1 MKKLLLCASAFALM
15 LGSCSKDDTEVAPA
29 EVKGKLAFTASMT
42 LGEANETRTHLEN
55 RKYSWDKGDML
66 HASVIGGNL
75 TTIPFILSGEPKEDG
90 TADFAVVEEDL
101 NYLGEGP
108 YYLTYP
114 EDVKVGGSAEAPT
127 VTMSIPATQR
137 YRTNSFATTTAPAV
151 AVIDEYKGAATEV
164 TMQPVCSY
172 IVADVSGFGELK
184 SMKLEMKNGRTTY
197 ALNGSGTVSF
207 AKGATQYA
215 LESVT
220 PASSTVK
227 GVTIDFGAGVGTLSE
242 NDMELWFVVPANL
255 DLAGTTL
262 TFTPTFKKGNT
273 TEDGDAVAIT
283 VSENYKGPNG
293 TSKLARNAYAS
304 VSVAVTPKGS
314 VLVSNAAELVK
325 YLYAVSLTTTPG
337 TENAEYIEDGKFK
350 TAVIA
355 KDLNFSDFDATKF
368 YDNEDKLMSDALGAY
383 VQNNSMIES
392 IAEGANIEG
401 LGDGVTIKGLAVDGS
416 LIGANKVTL
425 TNLTIDGAKV
435 KSSSFLGYLPAFSG
449 VTIKNAQLTGEA
461 TVKAMFGGID
471 SSLLPSLSS
480 DKVNIDFSTG
490 NIEYLTPTLTLKGD
504 VDAADYANYF
514 GDVLR
519 VKTIAASDAT
529 SSPVI
534 YGLVVGTPVENVL
547 AALEVDKEG
556 ALVNPISVLSGEGAE
571 AISYWTGAAVEADDD
586 DYLTAEELAGAVSN
600 MNSNDAKTVV
610 LKNNIDLR
618 GGNGEGLVWTVG
630 GGAVNVSAA
639 LDKDQKPLPVT
650 VSNAYI
656 AGETELIPSVNI
668 ATYSLFGNVVN
679 AKDITVK
686 DVTIEVAKSKL
697 AGASAIVGGLGYQGS
712 ANNVTV
718 EGLSIS
724 IDKDVV
730 MAKDFSEVAGL
741 ISAPTATFDHENNS
755 ENNTVSDLAINTN
768 GNESVGATGALFAV
782 APEKFNGNEVAFAD
796 GAAAMPMIGQWT
808 VTGNHTVEGKNA
820 ITGCVNL
827 KSNIIGNLI
836 LAAEGSGQ
844 MIYIKFVDC
853 KAVDDKGYFVGKFY
867 KAAGAYDT
875 AVVIND
881 ADPKAV
887 TEEFGK

>member
-55 RKYSWDKGDML
+55 GKYMWDKGDML
-66 HASVIGGNL
+66 HASVVGSTL
-75 TTIPFILSGEPKEDG
+75 TTIPFIVSGEPNADG
-90 TADFAVVEEDL
+90 TANFAVVEEDL

-114 EDVKVGGSAEAPT
+114 EDVKVGGSAEAPE

-151 AVIDEYKGAATEV
+151 AVIDKYEGAATKV
-164 TMQPVCSY
+164 AMQPVSSF
-172 IVADVSGFGELK
+172 IVANVSGFGELK

-227 GVTIDFGAGVGTLSE
+227 GVTIDFGAGAGNLTDGALQ
-242 NDMELWFVVPANL
+242 LWFVVPANL

-283 VSENYKGPNG
+283 VSDNYKGPNG
-293 TSKLARNAYAS
+293 TSNLARNAFAA
-304 VSVAVTPKGS
+304 VNVAVSPKGS
-314 VLVSNAAELVK
+314 VLVSNEAELVK
-325 YLYAVSLTTTPG
+325 YLYAVGLTTSALDDV
-337 TENAEYIEDGKFK
+337 NAEYIDEDNNFK

-355 KDLNFSDFDATKF
+355 KDLDFTTFDATKF

-534 YGLVVGTPVENVL
+534 YGLVAGTPVENVL

-618 GGNGEGLVWTVG
+618 GDNGEGLVWTVG
-630 GGAVNVSAA
+630 GGAVKVSAA
-639 LDKDQKPLPVT
+639 KDKDQKPLPVT

-656 AGETELIPSVNI
+656 AGETELIPDVNI

-679 AKDITVK
+679 AMDITVK
-686 DVTIEVAKSKL
+686 DVTIKVAKL
-697 AGASAIVGGLGYQGS
+697 DEGASAIVGGLGYQGS

-741 ISAPTATFDHENNS
+741 ISAPKAAS
-755 ENNTVSDLAINTN
+755 ENNTVSGLALNTN

-875 AVVIND
+875 AVVINE

>member
-55 RKYSWDKGDML
+55 GKYMWDKGDML
-66 HASVIGGNL
+66 HASVVGSTL
-75 TTIPFILSGEPKEDG
+75 TTIPFIVSGEPNADG
-90 TADFAVVEEDL
+90 TANFAVVEEDL

-114 EDVKVGGSAEAPT
+114 EDVKVGGTAEAPEVT
-127 VTMSIPATQR
+127 VTIPATQR

-151 AVIDEYKGAATEV
+151 AVIDKYEGATTKVA
-164 TMQPVCSY
+164 MQPVSSF
-172 IVADVSGFGELK
+172 IVANVSGFGELK
-184 SMKLEMKNGRTTY
+184 SMKLEMKNGKTTY

-207 AKGATQYA
+207 AKGTTQYA

-220 PASSTVK
+220 PASSAVK
-227 GVTIDFGAGVGTLSE
+227 GVTIDFGAGAGNLTDGALQ
-242 NDMELWFVVPANL
+242 LWFVVPANL

-283 VSENYKGPNG
+283 VSDNYKGPNG
-293 TSKLARNAYAS
+293 TSNLARNAFAA
-304 VSVAVTPKGS
+304 VNVAVSPKGS
-314 VLVSNAAELVK
+314 VLVSNEAELVK
-325 YLYAVSLTTTPG
+325 YLYAVGLTTSALDDV
-337 TENAEYIEDGKFK
+337 NAEYIDEDNNFK

-355 KDLNFSDFDATKF
+355 KDLDFTTFDATKF

-471 SSLLPSLSS
+471 SSLLPSLNS
-480 DKVNIDFSTG
+480 DKVNIEFSTG
-490 NIEYLTPTLTLKGD
+490 DNAVEYLTPKLTLKGD

-534 YGLVVGTPVENVL
+534 YGLVAGKPVENVL
-547 AALEVDKEG
+547 AALEVNEKG

-600 MNSNDAKTVV
+600 MNSNNAKTVV

-618 GGNGEGLVWTVG
+618 GDNGEGLVWTVG
-630 GGAVNVSAA
+630 GGAVEVSAA
-639 LDKDQKPLPVT
+639 KDKDQKPLPVT

-656 AGETELIPSVNI
+656 AGETELIPDVNI
-668 ATYSLFGNVVN
+668 ATYSLFGNVVI

-686 DVTIEVAKSKL
+686 DVTIEVAKL
-697 AGASAIVGGLGYQGS
+697 AEGASAIVGGLGYQGS

-741 ISAPTATFDHENNS
+741 ISAPKAAS
-755 ENNTVSDLAINTN
+755 ENNTVSGLALNTN

-808 VTGNHTVEGKNA
+808 VTDDHKGDNA
-820 ITGCVNL
+820 ITGLVNEKGSL
-827 KSNIIGNLI
+827 IGNLI
-836 LAAEGSGQ
+836 LSASASGQ
-844 MIYIKFVDC
+844 TIILEFDETC
-853 KAVDDKGYFVGKFY
+853 KAYNGYYIGAFFKATDDGKTN
-867 KAAGAYDT
+867 AVIVNNGT
-875 AVVIND
+875 AIVVN
-881 ADPKAV
+881 KV
-887 TEEFGK
+887 FGK

>member
-55 RKYSWDKGDML
+55 GKYMWDKGDML
-66 HASVIGGNL
+66 HASVVGSTL
-75 TTIPFILSGEPKEDG
+75 TTIPFIVSGEPNADG
-90 TADFAVVEEDL
+90 TANFAVVEEDL

-114 EDVKVGGSAEAPT
+114 EDVKVGGSAEAPE

-151 AVIDEYKGAATEV
+151 AVIDKYEGAATKV
-164 TMQPVCSY
+164 AMQPVSSF
-172 IVADVSGFGELK
+172 IVANVSGFGELK

-227 GVTIDFGAGVGTLSE
+227 GVTIDFGAGAGNLTDGALQ
-242 NDMELWFVVPANL
+242 LWFVVPANL

-283 VSENYKGPNG
+283 VSDNYKGPNG
-293 TSKLARNAYAS
+293 TSNLARNAFAA
-304 VSVAVTPKGS
+304 VNVAVSPKGS
-314 VLVSNAAELVK
+314 VLVSNEAELVK
-325 YLYAVSLTTTPG
+325 YLYAVGLTTSALDDV
-337 TENAEYIEDGKFK
+337 NAEYIDEDNNFK

-355 KDLNFSDFDATKF
+355 KDLDFTTFDATKF

-534 YGLVVGTPVENVL
+534 YGLVAGTPVENVL

-586 DYLTAEELAGAVSN
+586 DYLTAEELASAVSN
-600 MNSNDAKTVV
+600 MDSNNAKTVV

-618 GGNGEGLVWTVG
+618 GDNGEGLVWTVG

-639 LDKDQKPLPVT
+639 LDKDKKPLPVT

-656 AGETELIPSVNI
+656 AGKTELIPSVNI
-668 ATYSLFGNVVN
+668 ATYSLFGNVVK

-686 DVTIEVAKSKL
+686 DVTIKVAKL
-697 AGASAIVGGLGYQGS
+697 AEGASAIVGGLGYQGS

-730 MAKDFSEVAGL
+730 MVKDFSEVAGL
-741 ISAPTATFDHENNS
+741 ISAPKAAS
-755 ENNTVSDLAINTN
+755 ENNTVSGLALNTN

-808 VTGNHTVEGKNA
+808 VTDDHKGDNA
-820 ITGCVNL
+820 ITGLVNEKGNL
-827 KSNIIGNLI
+827 IGNLI
-836 LAAEGSGQ
+836 LSASASGQ
-844 MIYIKFVDC
+844 TIILEFDETC
-853 KAVDDKGYFVGKFY
+853 KAYNGYYIGAFFKATDDGKTNTVIVNKG
-867 KAAGAYDT
+867 T
-875 AVVIND
+875 PIVVNN
-881 ADPKAV
+881 V
-887 TEEFGK
+887 FGK

>member
-29 EVKGKLAFTASMT
+29 EVKGKVAFTASMT

-55 RKYSWDKGDML
+55 GKYMWDKGDML

-127 VTMSIPATQR
+127 VAMSIPATQR

-164 TMQPVCSY
+164 TMQPVSSF
-172 IVADVSGFGELK
+172 IVANVSGFGELK

-227 GVTIDFGAGVGTLSE
+227 GVTIDFGAGAGNLTDGALQ
-242 NDMELWFVVPANL
+242 LWFVVPANL

-283 VSENYKGPNG
+283 VSDNYKGPNG
-293 TSKLARNAYAS
+293 TSNLARNAFAAAN
-304 VSVAVTPKGS
+304 VAVSPKGS
-314 VLVSNAAELVK
+314 VLVSNEAELVK
-325 YLYAVSLTTTPG
+325 YLYAVGLTTSALDDV
-337 TENAEYIEDGKFK
+337 NAEYIDEDKNFK

-355 KDLNFSDFDATKF
+355 KDLDFTTFDATKF

-519 VKTIAASDAT
+519 VKTIAAADAT
-529 SSPVI
+529 SCPVI
-534 YGLVVGTPVENVL
+534 YGLEVDKPVENVL
-547 AALEVDKEG
+547 AALEVDKQG
-556 ALVNPISVLSGEGAE
+556 ALVNPISVLSGEGAK
-571 AISYWTGAAVEADDD
+571 AISYWTGASAESDGD
-586 DYLTAEELAGAVSN
+586 DYLTAEELAYAVNNGVSV
-600 MNSNDAKTVV
+600 T
-610 LKNNIDLR
+610 LKNNIDLQ
-618 GGNGEGLVWTVG
+618 GEQGKSWTVG
-630 GGAVNVSAA
+630 GTSISIDVAQDPKTEKYLDVTISNAMVDKAVLSSGVATFSLFGN
-639 LDKDQKPLPVT
+639 QVT
-650 VSNAYI
+650 VSNVKINGVKIQASVVEGA
-656 AGETELIPSVNI
+656 AGTL
-668 ATYSLFGNVVN
+668 
-679 AKDITVK
+679 
-686 DVTIEVAKSKL
+686 
-697 AGASAIVGGLGYQGS
+697 VGGLGYKGS
-712 ANNVTV
+712 ANNVEVNDLT
-718 EGLSIS
+718 
-724 IDKDVV
+724 IDVAKDVV
-730 MAKDFSEVAGL
+730 MRTQTPEIGGL
-741 ISAPTATFDHENNS
+741 ISAPTAAS
-755 ENNTVSDLAINTN
+755 ENNTVSGLALNTN

-808 VTGNHTVEGKNA
+808 VTDDHKGDNA
-820 ITGCVNL
+820 ITGLVNEEGNL
-827 KSNIIGNLI
+827 IGNLI
-836 LAAEGSGQ
+836 LSASASGQ
-844 MIYIKFVDC
+844 TIILEFDETC
-853 KAVDDKGYFVGKFY
+853 KAYNGYYIGAFFKATDDGKTNTVIVNKG
-867 KAAGAYDT
+867 T
-875 AVVIND
+875 PIVVNN
-881 ADPKAV
+881 V
-887 TEEFGK
+887 FGK

>member
-1 MKKLLLCASAFALM
+1 M

-55 RKYSWDKGDML
+55 GKYMWDKGDML
-66 HASVIGGNL
+66 HASVVGSTL
-75 TTIPFILSGEPKEDG
+75 TTIPFIVSGEPNADG
-90 TADFAVVEEDL
+90 TANFAVVEEDL

-114 EDVKVGGSAEAPT
+114 EDVKVGGTAEAPEVT
-127 VTMSIPATQR
+127 VTIPATQR

-151 AVIDEYKGAATEV
+151 AVIDKYEGAATKV
-164 TMQPVCSY
+164 AMQPVSSF
-172 IVADVSGFGELK
+172 IVANVSGFGELK
-184 SMKLEMKNGRTTY
+184 SMKLEMKNGKTTY

-220 PASSTVK
+220 PASSAVK
-227 GVTIDFGAGVGTLSE
+227 GVTIDFGAGAGNLTDGALQ
-242 NDMELWFVVPANL
+242 LWFVVPANL

-283 VSENYKGPNG
+283 VSDNYKGPNG
-293 TSKLARNAYAS
+293 TSNLARNAFAA
-304 VSVAVTPKGS
+304 VNVAVSPKGS
-314 VLVSNAAELVK
+314 VLVSNEAELVK
-325 YLYAVSLTTTPG
+325 YLYAVGLTTSALDDV
-337 TENAEYIEDGKFK
+337 NAEYIDEDNNFK

-355 KDLNFSDFDATKF
+355 KDLDFTTFDATKF

-401 LGDGVTIKGLAVDGS
+401 LGDGVTITGLAVDGS

-490 NIEYLTPTLTLKGD
+490 DVEYLTPKLTLKGD

-519 VKTIAASDAT
+519 VKTIAAADAT
-529 SSPVI
+529 SCPVI
-534 YGLVVGTPVENVL
+534 YGLEVGKGLEVSKPVENVL

-571 AISYWTGAAVEADDD
+571 AISYWTGASAESDGD
-586 DYLTAEELAGAVSN
+586 DYLTAEELAYAVNNGVSV
-600 MNSNDAKTVV
+600 T
-610 LKNNIDLR
+610 LKNNIDLQ
-618 GGNGEGLVWTVG
+618 GEQGKSWTVG
-630 GGAVNVSAA
+630 GTSISIDVAQDPKTEKYLDVTISNAMVDKAVLSSGVATFSLFGN
-639 LDKDQKPLPVT
+639 QVT
-650 VSNAYI
+650 VSNVKIDGVKIQASVVEGA
-656 AGETELIPSVNI
+656 AGTL
-668 ATYSLFGNVVN
+668 
-679 AKDITVK
+679 
-686 DVTIEVAKSKL
+686 
-697 AGASAIVGGLGYQGS
+697 VGGLGYKGS
-712 ANNVTV
+712 ANNVEVNDLT
-718 EGLSIS
+718 
-724 IDKDVV
+724 IDVAKDVV
-730 MAKDFSEVAGL
+730 MRTQTPEIGGL
-741 ISAPTATFDHENNS
+741 ISAPTAAS
-755 ENNTVSDLAINTN
+755 ENNTVTKLSINTN
-768 GNESVGATGALFAV
+768 GNESVGATGGLFAI
-782 APEKFNGNEVAFAD
+782 APAAFNGNTVDYAD
-796 GAAAMPMIGQWT
+796 GATVIPMIGQWS
-808 VTGNHTVEGKNA
+808 VTDDHKGDNA
-820 ITGCVNL
+820 ITGLVNEEGNL
-827 KSNIIGNLI
+827 IGNLI
-836 LAAEGSGQ
+836 LSASASGQ
-844 MIYIKFVDC
+844 TIILEFDETC
-853 KAVDDKGYFVGKFY
+853 KAYNGYYIGAFFKATDDGKTNTVIVNN
-867 KAAGAYDT
+867 GT
-875 AVVIND
+875 PIVVN
-881 ADPKAV
+881 KV
-887 TEEFGK
+887 FGK

>member
-1 MKKLLLCASAFALM
+1 M

-55 RKYSWDKGDML
+55 GKYMWDKGDML

-90 TADFAVVEEDL
+90 TADFAVVKEDL

-127 VTMSIPATQR
+127 VAMSIPATQR

-151 AVIDEYKGAATEV
+151 AVIDKYKGAATEV

-172 IVADVSGFGELK
+172 IVAKVSGFGELK
-184 SMKLEMKNGRTTY
+184 SMKLEMNNGITTY

-220 PASSTVK
+220 PASSEVQ
-227 GVTIDFGAGVGTLSE
+227 GVTIDFGAGAGNLTDGAL
-242 NDMELWFVVPANL
+242 ELWFVVPANL

-262 TFTPTFKKGNT
+262 TFTPTFKKGDA
-273 TEDGDAVAIT
+273 TEDGAPVAIT

-293 TSKLARNAYAS
+293 TSKLARNAFAR

-337 TENAEYIEDGKFK
+337 TDNAEYIEDGKFK

-355 KDLNFSDFDATKF
+355 KDLNFSDFDATEF
-368 YDNEDKLMSDALGAY
+368 YDKEDKLMSDALGAY

-529 SSPVI
+529 SCPVI
-534 YGLVVGTPVENVL
+534 YGLVAGTPVENVL

-571 AISYWTGAAVEADDD
+571 AISYWTGASAEADGD
-586 DYLTAEELAGAVSN
+586 DYLTAEELAYAVNNGVSV
-600 MNSNDAKTVV
+600 T
-610 LKNNIDLR
+610 LKNNIDLQ
-618 GGNGEGLVWTVG
+618 GEQGKSWTVG
-630 GGAVNVSAA
+630 GTSISIDVAQDPKTEKYLDVTISNAMVDKAVLSSGVATFSLFGN
-639 LDKDQKPLPVT
+639 QVT
-650 VSNAYI
+650 VSNVKIDGVKIQASVVEGA
-656 AGETELIPSVNI
+656 AGTL
-668 ATYSLFGNVVN
+668 
-679 AKDITVK
+679 
-686 DVTIEVAKSKL
+686 
-697 AGASAIVGGLGYQGS
+697 VGGLGYKGS
-712 ANNVTV
+712 ANNVEVNDLT
-718 EGLSIS
+718 
-724 IDKDVV
+724 IDVAKDVV
-730 MAKDFSEVAGL
+730 MRTQTPEIGGL
-741 ISAPTATFDHENNS
+741 ISAPTAAS
-755 ENNTVSDLAINTN
+755 ENNTVTKLSINTN
-768 GNESVGATGALFAV
+768 GNESVGATGGLFAI
-782 APEKFNGNEVAFAD
+782 APAAFNGNTVDYAD
-796 GAAAMPMIGQWT
+796 GATVIPMIGQWT
-808 VTGNHTVEGKNA
+808 VTDDHKGDNA
-820 ITGCVNL
+820 ITGLVNEEGNL
-827 KSNIIGNLI
+827 IGNLI
-836 LAAEGSGQ
+836 LSASASGQ
-844 MIYIKFVDC
+844 TIILEFDETC
-853 KAVDDKGYFVGKFY
+853 KAYNGYYIGAFFKATNDGKTNTVIVNN
-867 KAAGAYDT
+867 GT
-875 AVVIND
+875 PIVVN
-881 ADPKAV
+881 KV
-887 TEEFGK
+887 FGK

>member
-29 EVKGKLAFTASMT
+29 EVKGKVAFTASMT

-55 RKYSWDKGDML
+55 GKYMWDKGDML

-127 VTMSIPATQR
+127 VAMSIPATQR

-172 IVADVSGFGELK
+172 IVAKVSGFGELK
-184 SMKLEMKNGRTTY
+184 SMKLEMKNGKTTY

-220 PASSTVK
+220 PASSAVK
-227 GVTIDFGAGVGTLSE
+227 GVTIDFGAGAGNLTDGALQ
-242 NDMELWFVVPANL
+242 LWFVVPANL

-283 VSENYKGPNG
+283 VSDNYKGPNG
-293 TSKLARNAYAS
+293 TSNLARNAFAA
-304 VSVAVTPKGS
+304 VNVAVSPKGS
-314 VLVSNAAELVK
+314 VLVSNEAELVK
-325 YLYAVSLTTTPG
+325 YLYAVGLTTSALDDV
-337 TENAEYIEDGKFK
+337 NAEYIDEDNNFK

-355 KDLNFSDFDATKF
+355 KDLDFTTFDATKF

-519 VKTIAASDAT
+519 VKTIAAADAT
-529 SSPVI
+529 SCPVI
-534 YGLVVGTPVENVL
+534 YGLEVGKPVENVL
-547 AALEVDKEG
+547 AALEVDTEG

-571 AISYWTGAAVEADDD
+571 AISYWTGASAESDGD
-586 DYLTAEELAGAVSN
+586 DYLTAEELAYAVNNGVSV
-600 MNSNDAKTVV
+600 T
-610 LKNNIDLR
+610 LKNNIDLQ
-618 GGNGEGLVWTVG
+618 GEQGKSWTVG
-630 GGAVNVSAA
+630 GTSISIDVAQDPKTEKYLDVTISNAMVDKAVLSSGVATFSLFGN
-639 LDKDQKPLPVT
+639 QVT
-650 VSNAYI
+650 VSNVKIDGVKIQASVVEGA
-656 AGETELIPSVNI
+656 AGTL
-668 ATYSLFGNVVN
+668 
-679 AKDITVK
+679 
-686 DVTIEVAKSKL
+686 
-697 AGASAIVGGLGYQGS
+697 VGGLGYKGS
-712 ANNVTV
+712 ANNVEVNDLT
-718 EGLSIS
+718 
-724 IDKDVV
+724 IDVAKDVV
-730 MAKDFSEVAGL
+730 MRTQTPEIGGL
-741 ISAPTATFDHENNS
+741 ISAPTAAS
-755 ENNTVSDLAINTN
+755 ENNTVTKLSINTN

-808 VTGNHTVEGKNA
+808 VTDDHKGDNA
-820 ITGCVNL
+820 ITGLVNEEGNL
-827 KSNIIGNLI
+827 IGNLI
-836 LAAEGSGQ
+836 LSASASGQ
-844 MIYIKFVDC
+844 TIILEFDETC
-853 KAVDDKGYFVGKFY
+853 KAYNGYYIGAFFKATDDGKTNTVIVNKG
-867 KAAGAYDT
+867 T
-875 AVVIND
+875 PIVVNN
-881 ADPKAV
+881 V
-887 TEEFGK
+887 FGK

>member
-1 MKKLLLCASAFALM
+1 M

-29 EVKGKLAFTASMT
+29 EVKGKVAFTASMT

-55 RKYSWDKGDML
+55 GKYMWDKGDML

-75 TTIPFILSGEPKEDG
+75 TTIPFVLSGEPKEDG

-127 VTMSIPATQR
+127 VAMSIPATQR

-172 IVADVSGFGELK
+172 IVAKVSGFGELK
-184 SMKLEMKNGRTTY
+184 SMKLEMKNGKTTY

-220 PASSTVK
+220 PASSAVK
-227 GVTIDFGAGVGTLSE
+227 GVTIDFGAGAGNLTDGALQ
-242 NDMELWFVVPANL
+242 LWFVVPANL

-283 VSENYKGPNG
+283 VSDNYKGPNG
-293 TSKLARNAYAS
+293 TSKLARNAFAA
-304 VSVAVTPKGS
+304 VNVAVSPKGS

-325 YLYAVSLTTTPG
+325 YLYAVGLTTSALDDV
-337 TENAEYIEDGKFK
+337 NAEYIDEDNNFK

-355 KDLNFSDFDATKF
+355 KDLDFTTFDATKF

-425 TNLTIDGAKV
+425 TSLTIDGAKV

-490 NIEYLTPTLTLKGD
+490 NVEYLTPKLTLKGD

-519 VKTIAASDAT
+519 VKTIAAADAI
-529 SSPVI
+529 SCPVI
-534 YGLVVGTPVENVL
+534 YGLVAGMPVKNVL
-547 AALEVDKEG
+547 AALEVDKKG

-571 AISYWTGAAVEADDD
+571 AISYWTGASAESDGD
-586 DYLTAEELAGAVSN
+586 DYLTAEELAYAVNNGVSV
-600 MNSNDAKTVV
+600 T
-610 LKNNIDLR
+610 LKNNIDLQ
-618 GGNGEGLVWTVG
+618 GEQGKSWTVG
-630 GGAVNVSAA
+630 GTSISIDVAQDPKTEKYLDVTISNAMVDKAVLSSGVATFSLFGN
-639 LDKDQKPLPVT
+639 QVT
-650 VSNAYI
+650 VSNVKINGVKIQASVVEGA
-656 AGETELIPSVNI
+656 AGTL
-668 ATYSLFGNVVN
+668 
-679 AKDITVK
+679 
-686 DVTIEVAKSKL
+686 
-697 AGASAIVGGLGYQGS
+697 VGGLGYKGS
-712 ANNVTV
+712 ANNVEVNDLT
-718 EGLSIS
+718 
-724 IDKDVV
+724 IDVAKDVV
-730 MAKDFSEVAGL
+730 MRTQTPEIGGL
-741 ISAPTATFDHENNS
+741 ISAPTAAS
-755 ENNTVSDLAINTN
+755 ENNTVSGLALNTN

-808 VTGNHTVEGKNA
+808 VTDDHKGDNA
-820 ITGCVNL
+820 ITGLVNEEGNL
-827 KSNIIGNLI
+827 IGNLI
-836 LAAEGSGQ
+836 LSASASGQ
-844 MIYIKFVDC
+844 TIILEFDETC
-853 KAVDDKGYFVGKFY
+853 KAYNGYYIGAFFKATDDGK
-867 KAAGAYDT
+867 ANTVIVNNGT
-875 AVVIND
+875 PIVVN
-881 ADPKAV
+881 KV
-887 TEEFGK
+887 FGK

>member
-1 MKKLLLCASAFALM
+1 M

-29 EVKGKLAFTASMT
+29 EVKGKVAFTASMT

-55 RKYSWDKGDML
+55 GKYMWDKGDML

-114 EDVKVGGSAEAPT
+114 EDVKVGGSAEAPE

-151 AVIDEYKGAATEV
+151 AVIDKYKGAATEV

-172 IVADVSGFGELK
+172 IVAKVSGFGELK

-220 PASSTVK
+220 PASSAVK
-227 GVTIDFGAGVGTLSE
+227 GVTIDFGAGAGNLTDGALQ
-242 NDMELWFVVPANL
+242 LWFVVPANL

-283 VSENYKGPNG
+283 VSDNYKGPNG
-293 TSKLARNAYAS
+293 TSNLARNAFAA
-304 VSVAVTPKGS
+304 VNVAVTPKGS

-337 TENAEYIEDGKFK
+337 TDNAEYIEDGKFK

-355 KDLNFSDFDATKF
+355 KDLNFSDFDATEF

-383 VQNNSMIES
+383 LQNNSMIES

-416 LIGANKVTL
+416 LIGRNNVTL

-490 NIEYLTPTLTLKGD
+490 NIEYLTPKLTLKGD

-534 YGLVVGTPVENVL
+534 YGLVAGKPVENVL
-547 AALEVDKEG
+547 AALEVNEKG

-571 AISYWTGAAVEADDD
+571 AISYWTGASAESDGD
-586 DYLTAEELAGAVSN
+586 DYLTAEELAYAVNNGGSV
-600 MNSNDAKTVV
+600 T
-610 LKNNIDLR
+610 LKNNIDLQ
-618 GGNGEGLVWTVG
+618 GKQGKSWTVG
-630 GGAVNVSAA
+630 GTSISIDVAQDPKTEKYLDVTISNAMVNKAVLSSGVATFSLFGNH
-639 LDKDQKPLPVT
+639 VT
-650 VSNAYI
+650 VSN
-656 AGETELIPSVNI
+656 V
-668 ATYSLFGNVVN
+668 
-679 AKDITVK
+679 KVK
-686 DVTIEVAKSKL
+686 DVAIKASVVEGA
-697 AGASAIVGGLGYQGS
+697 AGTLVGGLGYKGS
-712 ANNVTV
+712 ANNVEV
-718 EGLSIS
+718 ENLT
-724 IDKDVV
+724 IDVAKDVV
-730 MAKDFSEVAGL
+730 MRALTPEIGGL
-741 ISAPTATFDHENNS
+741 ISAPTAAS
-755 ENNTVSDLAINTN
+755 ENNTVTKLSINTN

-808 VTGNHTVEGKNA
+808 VTDDHKGDNA
-820 ITGCVNL
+820 ITGLVNEKGSL
-827 KSNIIGNLI
+827 IGNLI
-836 LAAEGSGQ
+836 LSASASGQ
-844 MIYIKFVDC
+844 TIILEFDETC
-853 KAVDDKGYFVGKFY
+853 KAYTGYYIGAFFKATDDGKTN
-867 KAAGAYDT
+867 AVIVNNGT
-875 AVVIND
+875 AIVVN
-881 ADPKAV
+881 KV
-887 TEEFGK
+887 FGK

>member
-1 MKKLLLCASAFALM
+1 M

-29 EVKGKLAFTASMT
+29 EVKGKVAFTASMT

-55 RKYSWDKGDML
+55 GKYMWDKGDML

-127 VTMSIPATQR
+127 VAMSIPATQR

-172 IVADVSGFGELK
+172 IVAKVSGFGELK
-184 SMKLEMKNGRTTY
+184 SMKLEMKNGKTTY

-220 PASSTVK
+220 PASSAVK
-227 GVTIDFGAGVGTLSE
+227 GVTIDFGAGAGNLTDGALQ
-242 NDMELWFVVPANL
+242 LWFVVPANL

-283 VSENYKGPNG
+283 VSDNYKGPNG
-293 TSKLARNAYAS
+293 TSKLARNAFAA
-304 VSVAVTPKGS
+304 VNVAVSPKGS

-325 YLYAVSLTTTPG
+325 YLYAVGLTTSALDDV
-337 TENAEYIEDGKFK
+337 NAEYIDEDNNFK

-355 KDLNFSDFDATKF
+355 KDLNFSDFDATEF

-383 VQNNSMIES
+383 IQNNSMIES

-490 NIEYLTPTLTLKGD
+490 NVEYLTPKLTLKGD

-534 YGLVVGTPVENVL
+534 YGLVAGTPVKNVL
-547 AALEVDKEG
+547 AALEVDKKG

-571 AISYWTGAAVEADDD
+571 AISYWTGASAESDGD
-586 DYLTAEELAGAVSN
+586 DYLTAEELAYAVNNGVSV
-600 MNSNDAKTVV
+600 T
-610 LKNNIDLR
+610 LKNNIDLQ
-618 GGNGEGLVWTVG
+618 GKQGKSWTVG
-630 GGAVNVSAA
+630 GTSISIDVAQDPKTEKYLDVTISNAMVDKAVLSSGVATFSLFGN
-639 LDKDQKPLPVT
+639 QVT
-650 VSNAYI
+650 VSNVKIDGVKIQASVVEGA
-656 AGETELIPSVNI
+656 AGTL
-668 ATYSLFGNVVN
+668 
-679 AKDITVK
+679 
-686 DVTIEVAKSKL
+686 
-697 AGASAIVGGLGYQGS
+697 VGGLGYKGS
-712 ANNVTV
+712 ANNVEVNDLT
-718 EGLSIS
+718 
-724 IDKDVV
+724 IDVAKDVV
-730 MAKDFSEVAGL
+730 MRTQTPEIGGL
-741 ISAPTATFDHENNS
+741 ISAPTAAS
-755 ENNTVSDLAINTN
+755 ENNTVSGLALNTN

-808 VTGNHTVEGKNA
+808 VTDDHKGDNA
-820 ITGCVNL
+820 ITGLVNEEGNL
-827 KSNIIGNLI
+827 IGNLI
-836 LAAEGSGQ
+836 LSASASGQ
-844 MIYIKFVDC
+844 TIILEFDETC
-853 KAVDDKGYFVGKFY
+853 KAYNGYYIGAFFKATDDGKTNTVIVNKG
-867 KAAGAYDT
+867 T
-875 AVVIND
+875 PIVVNN
-881 ADPKAV
+881 V
-887 TEEFGK
+887 FGK

>member
-1 MKKLLLCASAFALM
+1 M

-55 RKYSWDKGDML
+55 GKYMWDKGDML
-66 HASVIGGNL
+66 HASVVGSTL
-75 TTIPFILSGEPKEDG
+75 TTIPFIVSGEPNADG
-90 TADFAVVEEDL
+90 TANFAVVEEDL

-114 EDVKVGGSAEAPT
+114 EDVKVGGSAEAPE

-151 AVIDEYKGAATEV
+151 AVIDKYEGAATKV
-164 TMQPVCSY
+164 AMQPVSSF
-172 IVADVSGFGELK
+172 IVANVSGFGELK

-220 PASSTVK
+220 PASSAVK
-227 GVTIDFGAGVGTLSE
+227 GVTIDFGAGAGNLTDGALQ
-242 NDMELWFVVPANL
+242 LWFVVPANL

-283 VSENYKGPNG
+283 VSDNYKGPNG
-293 TSKLARNAYAS
+293 TSNLARNAFAA
-304 VSVAVTPKGS
+304 VNVAVSPKGS
-314 VLVSNAAELVK
+314 VLVSNEAELVK
-325 YLYAVSLTTTPG
+325 YLYAVGLTTSALDDV
-337 TENAEYIEDGKFK
+337 NAEYIDEDNNFK

-355 KDLNFSDFDATKF
+355 KDLDFTTFDATKF

-534 YGLVVGTPVENVL
+534 YGLVAGTPVENVL

-571 AISYWTGAAVEADDD
+571 AISYWTGASAESDGD
-586 DYLTAEELAGAVSN
+586 DYLTAEELAYAVNNGVSV
-600 MNSNDAKTVV
+600 T
-610 LKNNIDLR
+610 LKNNIDLQ
-618 GGNGEGLVWTVG
+618 GEQGKSWTVG
-630 GGAVNVSAA
+630 GTSISIDVAQDPKTEKYLDVTISNAMVDKAVLSSGVATFSLFGN
-639 LDKDQKPLPVT
+639 QVT
-650 VSNAYI
+650 VSNVKIDGVKIQASVVEGA
-656 AGETELIPSVNI
+656 AGTL
-668 ATYSLFGNVVN
+668 
-679 AKDITVK
+679 
-686 DVTIEVAKSKL
+686 
-697 AGASAIVGGLGYQGS
+697 VGGLGYKGS
-712 ANNVTV
+712 ANNVEVNDLT
-718 EGLSIS
+718 
-724 IDKDVV
+724 IDVAKDVV
-730 MAKDFSEVAGL
+730 MRTQTPEIGGL
-741 ISAPTATFDHENNS
+741 ISAPTAAS
-755 ENNTVSDLAINTN
+755 ENNTVTKLSINTN
-768 GNESVGATGALFAV
+768 GNESVGATGGLFAI
-782 APEKFNGNEVAFAD
+782 APAAFNGNTVDYAD
-796 GAAAMPMIGQWT
+796 GATVIPMIDQWT
-808 VTGNHTVEGKNA
+808 VTDDHKGDNA
-820 ITGCVNL
+820 ITGLVNEEGNL
-827 KSNIIGNLI
+827 IGNLI
-836 LAAEGSGQ
+836 LSASASGQ
-844 MIYIKFVDC
+844 TIILEFDETC
-853 KAVDDKGYFVGKFY
+853 KAYNGYYIGAFFKATDDGKTNTVIVNN
-867 KAAGAYDT
+867 GT
-875 AVVIND
+875 PIVVN
-881 ADPKAV
+881 KV
-887 TEEFGK
+887 FGK

>member
-1 MKKLLLCASAFALM
+1 M

-29 EVKGKLAFTASMT
+29 EVKGKVAFTASMT

-55 RKYSWDKGDML
+55 GKYMWDKGDML
-66 HASVIGGNL
+66 HASVVGSTL
-75 TTIPFILSGEPKEDG
+75 TTIPFIVSGEPNADG
-90 TADFAVVEEDL
+90 TANFAVVEEDL

-114 EDVKVGGSAEAPT
+114 EDVKVGGSAEAPE

-151 AVIDEYKGAATEV
+151 AVIDKYEGAATKV
-164 TMQPVCSY
+164 AMQPVSSF
-172 IVADVSGFGELK
+172 IVANVSGFGELK

-227 GVTIDFGAGVGTLSE
+227 GVTIDFGAGAGNLTDGALQ
-242 NDMELWFVVPANL
+242 LWFVVPANL

-283 VSENYKGPNG
+283 VSDNYKGPNG
-293 TSKLARNAYAS
+293 TSNLARNAFAA
-304 VSVAVTPKGS
+304 VNVAVSPKGS
-314 VLVSNAAELVK
+314 VLVSNEAELVK
-325 YLYAVSLTTTPG
+325 YLYAVGLTTSALDDV
-337 TENAEYIEDGKFK
+337 NAEYIDEDNNFK

-355 KDLNFSDFDATKF
+355 KDLDFTTFDATKF

-534 YGLVVGTPVENVL
+534 YGLVAGTPVENVL

-600 MNSNDAKTVV
+600 MDSNNAKAVV

-618 GGNGEGLVWTVG
+618 GDNGEGLVWTVG
-630 GGAVNVSAA
+630 GGAVKVSAA
-639 LDKDQKPLPVT
+639 KDKDQKPLPVT

-656 AGETELIPSVNI
+656 AGETELIPDVNI

-679 AKDITVK
+679 AEDITVK
-686 DVTIEVAKSKL
+686 DVTIEVAKL
-697 AGASAIVGGLGYQGS
+697 AEGASAIVGGLGYQGS
-712 ANNVTV
+712 AKNVTV

-741 ISAPTATFDHENNS
+741 ISAPKAAS
-755 ENNTVSDLAINTN
+755 ENNTVSGLALNTN

-808 VTGNHTVEGKNA
+808 VTDDHKGDNA
-820 ITGCVNL
+820 ITGLVNEKGSL
-827 KSNIIGNLI
+827 IGNLI
-836 LAAEGSGQ
+836 LSASASGQ
-844 MIYIKFVDC
+844 TIILEFDETC
-853 KAVDDKGYFVGKFY
+853 KAYNGYYIGAFFKATDDGKTN
-867 KAAGAYDT
+867 AVIVNNGT
-875 AVVIND
+875 AIVVN
-881 ADPKAV
+881 KV
-887 TEEFGK
+887 FGK

>member
-1 MKKLLLCASAFALM
+1 M

-29 EVKGKLAFTASMT
+29 EVKGKVAFTASMT

-55 RKYSWDKGDML
+55 KKYMWDKGDML

-90 TADFAVVEEDL
+90 TADFAVVKEDL

-127 VTMSIPATQR
+127 VAMSIPATQR

-172 IVADVSGFGELK
+172 IQAKVSGFGELK
-184 SMKLEMKNGRTTY
+184 SMKLEMNNDGAY
-197 ALNGSGTVSF
+197 NLSGSGTVSF
-207 AKGATQYA
+207 AEGASQYA
-215 LESVT
+215 LESVSDGT
-220 PASSTVK
+220 S
-227 GVTIDFGAGVGTLSE
+227 VTIDFGAGVGTLSE

-262 TFTPTFKKGNT
+262 TFTPTFKKGDA
-273 TEDGDAVAIT
+273 TEDGDPVAIT

-293 TSKLARNAYAS
+293 TSKLARNAFAS

-337 TENAEYIEDGKFK
+337 TENAEYIEDGNFK

-355 KDLNFSDFDATKF
+355 KDLDFATFDATKF

-392 IAEGANIEG
+392 IAKGANIEG

-416 LIGANKVTL
+416 LIGANLVTL

-435 KSSSFLGYLPAFSG
+435 KSSSFLGFCPTFSG

-471 SSLLPSLSS
+471 SPLLPSLSS

-490 NIEYLTPTLTLKGD
+490 NVEYLTPKLTLKGD

-519 VKTIAASDAT
+519 VKTIAAADAT
-529 SSPVI
+529 SCPVI
-534 YGLVVGTPVENVL
+534 YGLEGGKPVENVL
-547 AALEVDKEG
+547 AALEVDTEG

-600 MNSNDAKTVV
+600 MNSNDEKKVV

-618 GGNGEGLVWTVG
+618 GGNGEDEGLVWTVG

-686 DVTIEVAKSKL
+686 DVTIEVAKDKL
-697 AGASAIVGGLGYQGS
+697 PEVASVIVGGLGYQGS

-741 ISAPTATFDHENNS
+741 ISAPTATFGHENNS
-755 ENNTVSDLAINTN
+755 ENNTVSGLAINTN
-768 GNESVGATGALFAV
+768 GNESVGANGGLFAV

-808 VTGNHTVEGKNA
+808 VTDDHKGDNA
-820 ITGCVNL
+820 ITGLVNEEGNL
-827 KSNIIGNLI
+827 IGNLI
-836 LAAEGSGQ
+836 LSASASGQ
-844 MIYIKFVDC
+844 TIILEFDETC
-853 KAVDDKGYFVGKFY
+853 KAYNGYYIGAFFKATDDGKTNTVIVNKG
-867 KAAGAYDT
+867 T
-875 AVVIND
+875 PIVVNN
-881 ADPKAV
+881 V
-887 TEEFGK
+887 FGK

>member
-55 RKYSWDKGDML
+55 GKYMWDKGDML
-66 HASVIGGNL
+66 HASVVGSTL
-75 TTIPFILSGEPKEDG
+75 TTIPFIVSGEPNADG
-90 TADFAVVEEDL
+90 TANFAVVEEDL

-114 EDVKVGGSAEAPT
+114 EDVKVGGSAEAPE

-151 AVIDEYKGAATEV
+151 AVIDKYEGAATKV
-164 TMQPVCSY
+164 AMQPVSSF
-172 IVADVSGFGELK
+172 IVANVSGFGELK

-227 GVTIDFGAGVGTLSE
+227 GVTIDFGAGAGNLTDGALQ
-242 NDMELWFVVPANL
+242 LWFVVPANL

-283 VSENYKGPNG
+283 VSDNYKGPNG
-293 TSKLARNAYAS
+293 TSNLARNAFAA
-304 VSVAVTPKGS
+304 VNVAVSPKGS
-314 VLVSNAAELVK
+314 VLVSNEAELVK
-325 YLYAVSLTTTPG
+325 YLYAVGLTTSALDDV
-337 TENAEYIEDGKFK
+337 NAEYIDEDNNFK

-355 KDLNFSDFDATKF
+355 KDLDFTTFDATKF

-449 VTIKNAQLTGEA
+449 VTIKNAQLMGEA

-534 YGLVVGTPVENVL
+534 YGLVAGTPVENVL

-571 AISYWTGAAVEADDD
+571 AISYWTGASAESDGD
-586 DYLTAEELAGAVSN
+586 DYLTAEELAYAVNNGVSV
-600 MNSNDAKTVV
+600 T
-610 LKNNIDLR
+610 LKNNIDLQ
-618 GGNGEGLVWTVG
+618 GEQGKSWTVG
-630 GGAVNVSAA
+630 GTSISIDVAQDPKTEKYLDVTISNAMVDKAVLSSGVATFSLFGN
-639 LDKDQKPLPVT
+639 QVT
-650 VSNAYI
+650 VSNVKIDGVKIQASVVEGA
-656 AGETELIPSVNI
+656 AGTL
-668 ATYSLFGNVVN
+668 
-679 AKDITVK
+679 
-686 DVTIEVAKSKL
+686 
-697 AGASAIVGGLGYQGS
+697 VGGLGYKGS
-712 ANNVTV
+712 ANNVEVNDLT
-718 EGLSIS
+718 
-724 IDKDVV
+724 IDVAKDVV
-730 MAKDFSEVAGL
+730 MRTQTPEIGGL
-741 ISAPTATFDHENNS
+741 ISAPTAAS
-755 ENNTVSDLAINTN
+755 EDNTVTKLSINTN
-768 GNESVGATGALFAV
+768 GNESVGATGGLFAI
-782 APEKFNGNEVAFAD
+782 APAAFNGNTVDYAD
-796 GAAAMPMIGQWT
+796 GATVIPMIDQWT
-808 VTGNHTVEGKNA
+808 VTDDHKGDNA
-820 ITGCVNL
+820 ITGLVNEEGNL
-827 KSNIIGNLI
+827 IGNLI
-836 LAAEGSGQ
+836 LSASASGQ
-844 MIYIKFVDC
+844 TIILEFDETC
-853 KAVDDKGYFVGKFY
+853 KAYNGYYIGAFFKATDDGKTNTVIVNKG
-867 KAAGAYDT
+867 T
-875 AVVIND
+875 PIVVNN
-881 ADPKAV
+881 V
-887 TEEFGK
+887 FGK

>member
-1 MKKLLLCASAFALM
+1 M

>member
-1 MKKLLLCASAFALM
+1 MESI
-15 LGSCSKDDTEVAPA
+15 
-29 EVKGKLAFTASMT
+29 
-42 LGEANETRTHLEN
+42 
-55 RKYSWDKGDML
+55 WDKGDML

-90 TADFAVVEEDL
+90 TADFAVVKEDID
-101 NYLGEGP
+101 YLGEGP

-172 IVADVSGFGELK
+172 IKAKVSGFGELK
-184 SMKLEMKNGRTTY
+184 SMKLEMKNGKTTY

-207 AKGATQYA
+207 AKGTTQYA
-215 LESVT
+215 LESVKPT
-220 PASSTVK
+220 LSTVK

-242 NDMELWFVVPANL
+242 NYMELWFVVPANL

-262 TFTPTFKKGNT
+262 TFTPTFKKGDA
-273 TEDGDAVAIT
+273 TEDGDPVAIT

-293 TSKLARNAYAS
+293 TSKLARNAFAA
-304 VSVAVTPKGS
+304 VNVAVTPKGS
-314 VLVSNAAELVK
+314 VLVSNEAELVK
-325 YLYAVSLTTTPG
+325 YLYAVGLTTSALDDV
-337 TENAEYIEDGKFK
+337 NAEYIDEDNNFK

-355 KDLNFSDFDATKF
+355 KDLNFSSDKFDATKF
-368 YDNEDKLMSDALGAY
+368 YDNEDKLMTDALGAY

-392 IAEGANIEG
+392 IAKGANIEG

-416 LIGANKVTL
+416 LIGANDVTL
-425 TNLTIDGAKV
+425 TNLTIDGAMV
-435 KSSSFLGYLPAFSG
+435 KSSSFLGYLPEFSG

-471 SSLLPSLSS
+471 SSLLPSLNS
-480 DKVNIDFSTG
+480 DKVNIEFSTG
-490 NIEYLTPTLTLKGD
+490 DIEYLTPTLTLKGD

-534 YGLVVGTPVENVL
+534 YGLVAGKPVENVL
-547 AALEVDKEG
+547 AALEVNEKG

-571 AISYWTGAAVEADDD
+571 AISYWTGASAESDGD
-586 DYLTAEELAGAVSN
+586 DYLTAEELAYAVNNGGSV
-600 MNSNDAKTVV
+600 T
-610 LKNNIDLR
+610 LKNNIDLQ
-618 GGNGEGLVWTVG
+618 GEQGKSWTVG
-630 GGAVNVSAA
+630 GTSISIDVAQDPKTEKYLDVTISNAMVDKAVLSSGVATFSLFGNH
-639 LDKDQKPLPVT
+639 VT
-650 VSNAYI
+650 VSN
-656 AGETELIPSVNI
+656 V
-668 ATYSLFGNVVN
+668 
-679 AKDITVK
+679 KVK
-686 DVTIEVAKSKL
+686 DVAIKASVVEGA
-697 AGASAIVGGLGYQGS
+697 AGTLVGGLGYKGS
-712 ANNVTV
+712 ANNVEV
-718 EGLSIS
+718 ENLT
-724 IDKDVV
+724 IDVTKDVV
-730 MAKDFSEVAGL
+730 MRALTPEIGGL
-741 ISAPTATFDHENNS
+741 ISAPTAAS
-755 ENNTVSDLAINTN
+755 ENNTVTKLSINTN

-844 MIYIKFVDC
+844 MIYIEFVDC

>member
-1 MKKLLLCASAFALM
+1 M

-29 EVKGKLAFTASMT
+29 EVKGKVAFTASMT

-55 RKYSWDKGDML
+55 GKYMWDKGDML
-66 HASVIGGNL
+66 HASVVGSTL
-75 TTIPFILSGEPKEDG
+75 TTIPFIVSGEPNADG
-90 TADFAVVEEDL
+90 TANFAVVEEDL

-114 EDVKVGGSAEAPT
+114 EDVKVGGTAEAPEVT
-127 VTMSIPATQR
+127 VTIPATQR

-151 AVIDEYKGAATEV
+151 AVIDKYEGAATKV
-164 TMQPVCSY
+164 AMQPVSSF
-172 IVADVSGFGELK
+172 IVANVSGFGELK
-184 SMKLEMKNGRTTY
+184 SMKLEMKNGKTTY

-220 PASSTVK
+220 PASSAVK
-227 GVTIDFGAGVGTLSE
+227 GVTIDFGAGAGNLTDGALQ
-242 NDMELWFVVPANL
+242 LWFVVPANL

-283 VSENYKGPNG
+283 VSDNYKGPNG
-293 TSKLARNAYAS
+293 TSNLARNAFAA
-304 VSVAVTPKGS
+304 VNVAVSPKGS
-314 VLVSNAAELVK
+314 VLVSNEAELVK
-325 YLYAVSLTTTPG
+325 YLYAVGLTTSALDDV
-337 TENAEYIEDGKFK
+337 NAEYIDEDNNFK

-355 KDLNFSDFDATKF
+355 KDLDFTTFDATKF

-534 YGLVVGTPVENVL
+534 YGLVAGTPVENVL
-547 AALEVDKEG
+547 AALEVKEG

-571 AISYWTGAAVEADDD
+571 AISYWTGASAESDGD
-586 DYLTAEELAGAVSN
+586 DYLTAEELAYAVNNGVSV
-600 MNSNDAKTVV
+600 T
-610 LKNNIDLR
+610 LKNNIDLQ
-618 GGNGEGLVWTVG
+618 GEQGKSWTVG
-630 GGAVNVSAA
+630 GTSISIDVAQDPKTEKYLDVTISNAMVDKAVLSSGVATFSLFGN
-639 LDKDQKPLPVT
+639 QVT
-650 VSNAYI
+650 VSNVKIDGVKIQASVVEGA
-656 AGETELIPSVNI
+656 AGTL
-668 ATYSLFGNVVN
+668 
-679 AKDITVK
+679 
-686 DVTIEVAKSKL
+686 
-697 AGASAIVGGLGYQGS
+697 VGGLGYKGS
-712 ANNVTV
+712 ANNVEVNDLT
-718 EGLSIS
+718 
-724 IDKDVV
+724 IDVAKDVV
-730 MAKDFSEVAGL
+730 MRTQTPEIGGL
-741 ISAPTATFDHENNS
+741 ISAPTAAS
-755 ENNTVSDLAINTN
+755 ENNTVTKLSINTN
-768 GNESVGATGALFAV
+768 GNESVGATGGLFAI
-782 APEKFNGNEVAFAD
+782 APAAFNGNTVDYAD
-796 GAAAMPMIGQWT
+796 GATVIPMIGQWT
-808 VTGNHTVEGKNA
+808 VTDDHKGDNA
-820 ITGCVNL
+820 ITGLVNEEGNL
-827 KSNIIGNLI
+827 IGNLI
-836 LAAEGSGQ
+836 LSASASGQ
-844 MIYIKFVDC
+844 TIILEFDETC
-853 KAVDDKGYFVGKFY
+853 KAYNGYYIGAFFKATDDGK
-867 KAAGAYDT
+867 ANTVIVNNGT
-875 AVVIND
+875 PIVVN
-881 ADPKAV
+881 KV
-887 TEEFGK
+887 FGK

>member
-1 MKKLLLCASAFALM
+1 M

-55 RKYSWDKGDML
+55 GKYMWDKGDML
-66 HASVIGGNL
+66 HASVVGSTL
-75 TTIPFILSGEPKEDG
+75 TTIPFIVSGEPNADG
-90 TADFAVVEEDL
+90 TANFAVVEEDL

-114 EDVKVGGSAEAPT
+114 EDVKVGGTAEAPEVT
-127 VTMSIPATQR
+127 VTIPATQR

-151 AVIDEYKGAATEV
+151 AVIDKYEGAATKV
-164 TMQPVCSY
+164 AMQPVSSF
-172 IVADVSGFGELK
+172 IVANVSGFGELK
-184 SMKLEMKNGRTTY
+184 SMKLEMKNGKTTY

-207 AKGATQYA
+207 AKGTTQYA

-220 PASSTVK
+220 PASSAVK
-227 GVTIDFGAGVGTLSE
+227 GVTIDFGAGAGNLTDGALQ
-242 NDMELWFVVPANL
+242 LWFVVPANL

-283 VSENYKGPNG
+283 VSDNYKGPNG
-293 TSKLARNAYAS
+293 TSNLARNAFAA
-304 VSVAVTPKGS
+304 VNVAVSPKGS
-314 VLVSNAAELVK
+314 VLVSNEAELVK
-325 YLYAVSLTTTPG
+325 YLYAVGLTTSALDDV
-337 TENAEYIEDGKFK
+337 NAEYIDEDNNFK

-355 KDLNFSDFDATKF
+355 KDLDFTTFDATKF

-383 VQNNSMIES
+383 IQNNSMIES

-490 NIEYLTPTLTLKGD
+490 NVEYLTPKLTLKGD

-519 VKTIAASDAT
+519 VKTIAAADAI
-529 SSPVI
+529 SCPVI
-534 YGLVVGTPVENVL
+534 YGLVAGTPVKNVL
-547 AALEVDKEG
+547 AALEVDKKG

-571 AISYWTGAAVEADDD
+571 AISYWTGASAESDGD
-586 DYLTAEELAGAVSN
+586 DYLTAEELAYAVNNGVSV
-600 MNSNDAKTVV
+600 T
-610 LKNNIDLR
+610 LKNNIDLQ
-618 GGNGEGLVWTVG
+618 GEQGKSWTVG
-630 GGAVNVSAA
+630 GTSISIDVAQDPKTEKYLDVTISNAMVDKAVLSSGVATFSLFGN
-639 LDKDQKPLPVT
+639 QVT
-650 VSNAYI
+650 VSNVKINGVKIQASVVEGA
-656 AGETELIPSVNI
+656 AGTL
-668 ATYSLFGNVVN
+668 
-679 AKDITVK
+679 
-686 DVTIEVAKSKL
+686 
-697 AGASAIVGGLGYQGS
+697 VGGLGYKGS
-712 ANNVTV
+712 ANNVEVNDLT
-718 EGLSIS
+718 
-724 IDKDVV
+724 IDVAKDVV
-730 MAKDFSEVAGL
+730 MRTQTPEIGGL
-741 ISAPTATFDHENNS
+741 ISAPTAAS
-755 ENNTVSDLAINTN
+755 ENNTVSGLALNTN

-808 VTGNHTVEGKNA
+808 VTDDHKGDNA
-820 ITGCVNL
+820 ITGLVNEEGNL
-827 KSNIIGNLI
+827 IGNLI
-836 LAAEGSGQ
+836 LSASASGQ
-844 MIYIKFVDC
+844 TIILEFDETC
-853 KAVDDKGYFVGKFY
+853 KAYNGYYIGAFFKATDDGK
-867 KAAGAYDT
+867 ANTVIVNNGT
-875 AVVIND
+875 PIVVN
-881 ADPKAV
+881 KV
-887 TEEFGK
+887 FGK

>member
-1 MKKLLLCASAFALM
+1 M

-29 EVKGKLAFTASMT
+29 EVKGKVAFTASMT

-55 RKYSWDKGDML
+55 GKYMWDKGDML
-66 HASVIGGNL
+66 HASVVGSTL
-75 TTIPFILSGEPKEDG
+75 TTIPFIVSGEPNADG
-90 TADFAVVEEDL
+90 TANFAVVEEDL

-114 EDVKVGGSAEAPT
+114 EDVKVGGSAEAPE

-151 AVIDEYKGAATEV
+151 AVIDKYEGAATKV
-164 TMQPVCSY
+164 AMQPVSSF
-172 IVADVSGFGELK
+172 IVANVSGFGELK

-227 GVTIDFGAGVGTLSE
+227 GVTIDFGAGAGNLTDGALQ
-242 NDMELWFVVPANL
+242 LWFVVPANL

-283 VSENYKGPNG
+283 VSDNYKGPNG
-293 TSKLARNAYAS
+293 TSNLARNAFAA
-304 VSVAVTPKGS
+304 VNVAVSPKGS
-314 VLVSNAAELVK
+314 VLVSNEAELVK
-325 YLYAVSLTTTPG
+325 YLYAVGLTTSALDDV
-337 TENAEYIEDGKFK
+337 NAEYIDEDNNFK

-355 KDLNFSDFDATKF
+355 KDLDFTTFDATKF

-490 NIEYLTPTLTLKGD
+490 NVEYLTPKLTLKGD

-519 VKTIAASDAT
+519 VKTIAAADAI
-529 SSPVI
+529 SCPVI
-534 YGLVVGTPVENVL
+534 YGLVAGTPVKNVL
-547 AALEVDKEG
+547 AALEVDKKG

-571 AISYWTGAAVEADDD
+571 AISYWTGASAESDGD
-586 DYLTAEELAGAVSN
+586 DYLTAEELAYAVNNGVSV
-600 MNSNDAKTVV
+600 T
-610 LKNNIDLR
+610 LKNNIDLQ
-618 GGNGEGLVWTVG
+618 GEQGKSWTVG
-630 GGAVNVSAA
+630 GTSISIDVAQDPKTEKYLDVTISNAMVDKAVLSSGVATFSLFGN
-639 LDKDQKPLPVT
+639 QVT
-650 VSNAYI
+650 VSNVKINGVKIQASVVEGA
-656 AGETELIPSVNI
+656 AGTL
-668 ATYSLFGNVVN
+668 
-679 AKDITVK
+679 
-686 DVTIEVAKSKL
+686 
-697 AGASAIVGGLGYQGS
+697 VGGLGYKGS
-712 ANNVTV
+712 ANNVEVNDLT
-718 EGLSIS
+718 
-724 IDKDVV
+724 IDVAKDVV
-730 MAKDFSEVAGL
+730 MRTQTPEIGGL
-741 ISAPTATFDHENNS
+741 ISAPTAAS
-755 ENNTVSDLAINTN
+755 ENNTVSGLALNTN

-808 VTGNHTVEGKNA
+808 VTDDHKGDNA
-820 ITGCVNL
+820 ITGLVNEEGNL
-827 KSNIIGNLI
+827 IGNLI
-836 LAAEGSGQ
+836 LSASASGQ
-844 MIYIKFVDC
+844 TIILEFDETC
-853 KAVDDKGYFVGKFY
+853 KAYNGYYIGAFFKATDDGK
-867 KAAGAYDT
+867 ANTVIVNNGT
-875 AVVIND
+875 PIVVN
-881 ADPKAV
+881 KV
-887 TEEFGK
+887 FGK

>member
-1 MKKLLLCASAFALM
+1 M

-55 RKYSWDKGDML
+55 GKYMWDKGDML

-114 EDVKVGGSAEAPT
+114 EDVKVGGSAEAPE

-151 AVIDEYKGAATEV
+151 AVIDKYKGAATEV

-172 IVADVSGFGELK
+172 IVAKVSGFGELK

-220 PASSTVK
+220 PASSAVK
-227 GVTIDFGAGVGTLSE
+227 GVTIDFGAGAGNLTDGALQ
-242 NDMELWFVVPANL
+242 LWFVVPANL

-283 VSENYKGPNG
+283 VSDNYKGPNG
-293 TSKLARNAYAS
+293 TSNLARNAFAA
-304 VSVAVTPKGS
+304 VNVAVTPKGS

-337 TENAEYIEDGKFK
+337 TDNAEYIEDGKFK

-355 KDLNFSDFDATKF
+355 KDLNFSDFDATEF

-383 VQNNSMIES
+383 LQNNSMIES

-416 LIGANKVTL
+416 LIGANNVTL

-471 SSLLPSLSS
+471 SPLLPSLSS

-534 YGLVVGTPVENVL
+534 YGLVAGTPVENVL

-618 GGNGEGLVWTVG
+618 GGDNGEGLVWTVG
-630 GGAVNVSAA
+630 GGAVDVSAA

-656 AGETELIPSVNI
+656 AGETELIPDVNI

-686 DVTIEVAKSKL
+686 DVTIEVAKL
-697 AGASAIVGGLGYQGS
+697 DEGDSAIVGGLGYQGS

-741 ISAPTATFDHENNS
+741 ISAPKAAS
-755 ENNTVSDLAINTN
+755 ENNTVSGLALNTN

>member
-1 MKKLLLCASAFALM
+1 M

-29 EVKGKLAFTASMT
+29 EVKGKVAFTASMT

-55 RKYSWDKGDML
+55 GKYMWDKGDML
-66 HASVIGGNL
+66 HASVVGSTL
-75 TTIPFILSGEPKEDG
+75 TTIPFIVSGEPNADG
-90 TADFAVVEEDL
+90 TANFAVVEEDL

-114 EDVKVGGSAEAPT
+114 EDVKVGGSAEAPE

-151 AVIDEYKGAATEV
+151 AVIDKYEGAATKV
-164 TMQPVCSY
+164 AMQPVSSF
-172 IVADVSGFGELK
+172 IVANVSGFGELK

-227 GVTIDFGAGVGTLSE
+227 GVTIDFGAGAGNLTDGALQ
-242 NDMELWFVVPANL
+242 LWFVVPANL

-283 VSENYKGPNG
+283 VSDNYKGPNG
-293 TSKLARNAYAS
+293 TSNLARNAFAA
-304 VSVAVTPKGS
+304 VNVAVSPKGS
-314 VLVSNAAELVK
+314 VLVSNEAELVK
-325 YLYAVSLTTTPG
+325 YLYAVGLTTSALDDV
-337 TENAEYIEDGKFK
+337 NAEYIDEDNNFK

-355 KDLNFSDFDATKF
+355 KDLDFTTFDATKF

-534 YGLVVGTPVENVL
+534 YGLVAGTPVENVL

-600 MNSNDAKTVV
+600 MNSNDTKTVE

-618 GGNGEGLVWTVG
+618 GDNGEGLVWTVG
-630 GGAVNVSAA
+630 GGAVKVSAA
-639 LDKDQKPLPVT
+639 KDKDQKPLPVT

-656 AGETELIPSVNI
+656 AGETELIPDVNI
-668 ATYSLFGNVVN
+668 ATYSLFGNVVK
-679 AKDITVK
+679 AEDITVK
-686 DVTIEVAKSKL
+686 DVTIEVAKL
-697 AGASAIVGGLGYQGS
+697 AEGASAIVGGLGYQGY
-712 ANNVTV
+712 AKNVTV

-741 ISAPTATFDHENNS
+741 ISAPKAAS
-755 ENNTVSDLAINTN
+755 ENNTVSGLALNTN

-808 VTGNHTVEGKNA
+808 VTDDHKGDNA
-820 ITGCVNL
+820 ITGLVNEKGSL
-827 KSNIIGNLI
+827 IGNLI
-836 LAAEGSGQ
+836 LSASASGQ
-844 MIYIKFVDC
+844 TIILEFDETC
-853 KAVDDKGYFVGKFY
+853 KAYNGYYIGAFFKATDDGKTN
-867 KAAGAYDT
+867 AVIVNNGT
-875 AVVIND
+875 AIVVN
-881 ADPKAV
+881 KV
-887 TEEFGK
+887 FGK

>member
-29 EVKGKLAFTASMT
+29 EVKGKVAFKASMT

-55 RKYSWDKGDML
+55 GKYMWDKGDML
-66 HASVIGGNL
+66 HASVVGSTL
-75 TTIPFILSGEPKEDG
+75 TTIPFIVSGEPNADG
-90 TADFAVVEEDL
+90 TANFAVVEEDL

-114 EDVKVGGSAEAPT
+114 EDVKVGGSAEAPE

-151 AVIDEYKGAATEV
+151 AVIDKYEGAATKV
-164 TMQPVCSY
+164 AMQPVSSF
-172 IVADVSGFGELK
+172 IVANVSGFGELK

-227 GVTIDFGAGVGTLSE
+227 GVTIDFGAGAGNLTDGALQ
-242 NDMELWFVVPANL
+242 LWFVVPANL

-283 VSENYKGPNG
+283 VSDNYKGPNG
-293 TSKLARNAYAS
+293 TSNLARNAFAA
-304 VSVAVTPKGS
+304 VNVAVSPKGS
-314 VLVSNAAELVK
+314 VLVSNEAELVK
-325 YLYAVSLTTTPG
+325 YLYAVGLTTSALDDV
-337 TENAEYIEDGKFK
+337 NAEYIDEDNNFK

-355 KDLNFSDFDATKF
+355 KDLDFTTFDATKF

-534 YGLVVGTPVENVL
+534 YGLVAGTPVENVL

-600 MNSNDAKTVV
+600 MNSNNAKTVV

-618 GGNGEGLVWTVG
+618 GDNGKGLVWTVG
-630 GGAVNVSAA
+630 GGAVKVYADK
-639 LDKDQKPLPVT
+639 DKDQKPLPVT

-656 AGETELIPSVNI
+656 AGETELIPDVNI

-679 AKDITVK
+679 AEDITVK
-686 DVTIEVAKSKL
+686 DVTIEVAKL
-697 AGASAIVGGLGYQGS
+697 ADEGASAIVGGLGYQGS
-712 ANNVTV
+712 AKNVTV

-741 ISAPTATFDHENNS
+741 ISAPKAAS
-755 ENNTVSDLAINTN
+755 ENNTVSGLALNTN

-808 VTGNHTVEGKNA
+808 VTDDHKGDNA
-820 ITGCVNL
+820 ITGLVNEKGSL
-827 KSNIIGNLI
+827 IGNLI
-836 LAAEGSGQ
+836 LSASASGQ
-844 MIYIKFVDC
+844 TIILEFDETC
-853 KAVDDKGYFVGKFY
+853 KAYNGYYIGAFFKATDDGKTN
-867 KAAGAYDT
+867 AVIVNNGT
-875 AVVIND
+875 AIVVN
-881 ADPKAV
+881 KV
-887 TEEFGK
+887 FGK

>member
-1 MKKLLLCASAFALM
+1 M

-55 RKYSWDKGDML
+55 GKYMWDKGDML
-66 HASVIGGNL
+66 HASVVGSTL
-75 TTIPFILSGEPKEDG
+75 TTIPFIVSGEPNADG
-90 TADFAVVEEDL
+90 TANFAVVEEDL

-114 EDVKVGGSAEAPT
+114 EDVKVGGSAEAPE

-151 AVIDEYKGAATEV
+151 AVIDKYEGAATKV
-164 TMQPVCSY
+164 AMQPVSSF
-172 IVADVSGFGELK
+172 IVANVSGFGELK

-227 GVTIDFGAGVGTLSE
+227 GVTIDFGAGAGNLTDGALQ
-242 NDMELWFVVPANL
+242 LWFVVPANL

-283 VSENYKGPNG
+283 VSDNYKGPNG
-293 TSKLARNAYAS
+293 TSNLARNAFAA
-304 VSVAVTPKGS
+304 VNVAVSPKGS
-314 VLVSNAAELVK
+314 VLVSNEAELVK
-325 YLYAVSLTTTPG
+325 YLYAVGLTTSALDDV
-337 TENAEYIEDGKFK
+337 NAEYIDEDNNFK

-355 KDLNFSDFDATKF
+355 KDLDFTTFDATKF

-534 YGLVVGTPVENVL
+534 YGLVAGTPVENVL

-586 DYLTAEELAGAVSN
+586 DYLTAEELASAVSN
-600 MNSNDAKTVV
+600 MDSNNAKTVV

-618 GGNGEGLVWTVG
+618 GDNGEGLVWTVG

-639 LDKDQKPLPVT
+639 LDKDKKPLPVT

-656 AGETELIPSVNI
+656 AGKTELIPSVNI
-668 ATYSLFGNVVN
+668 ATYSLFGNVVK

-686 DVTIEVAKSKL
+686 DVTIKVAKL
-697 AGASAIVGGLGYQGS
+697 AEGASAIVGGLGYQGS

-730 MAKDFSEVAGL
+730 MVKDFSEVAGL
-741 ISAPTATFDHENNS
+741 ISAPKAAS
-755 ENNTVSDLAINTN
+755 ENNTVSGLALNTN

-808 VTGNHTVEGKNA
+808 VTDDHKGDNA
-820 ITGCVNL
+820 ITGLVNEKGNL
-827 KSNIIGNLI
+827 IGNLI
-836 LAAEGSGQ
+836 LSASASGQ
-844 MIYIKFVDC
+844 TIILEFDETC
-853 KAVDDKGYFVGKFY
+853 KAYNGYYIGAFFKATDDGKTNTVIVNKG
-867 KAAGAYDT
+867 T
-875 AVVIND
+875 PIVVNN
-881 ADPKAV
+881 V
-887 TEEFGK
+887 FGK

>member
-534 YGLVVGTPVENVL
+534 YGLVAGTPVENVL

-600 MNSNDAKTVV
+600 MNSNDEKKVV

-618 GGNGEGLVWTVG
+618 GDKGKGLVWTVG

-686 DVTIEVAKSKL
+686 DVTIVVAKSKL
-697 AGASAIVGGLGYQGS
+697 EGASAIVGGLGYQGS

-741 ISAPTATFDHENNS
+741 ISAPTATFGHENNS
-755 ENNTVSDLAINTN
+755 ENNTVSGLAINTN
-768 GNESVGATGALFAV
+768 GNESVGATGGLFAV

-808 VTGNHTVEGKNA
+808 VTDDHKGDNA
-820 ITGCVNL
+820 ITGLVNEEGNL
-827 KSNIIGNLI
+827 IGNLI
-836 LAAEGSGQ
+836 LSASASGQ
-844 MIYIKFVDC
+844 TIILEFDETC
-853 KAVDDKGYFVGKFY
+853 KAYNGYYIGAFFKATDDGKTNTVIVNKG
-867 KAAGAYDT
+867 T
-875 AVVIND
+875 PIVVNN
-881 ADPKAV
+881 V
-887 TEEFGK
+887 FGK

>member
-1 MKKLLLCASAFALM
+1 M

-29 EVKGKLAFTASMT
+29 EVKGKVAFTASMT

-55 RKYSWDKGDML
+55 GKYMWDKGDML

-127 VTMSIPATQR
+127 VAMSIPATQR

-172 IVADVSGFGELK
+172 IVAKVSGFGELK
-184 SMKLEMKNGRTTY
+184 SMKLEMKNGKTTY

-220 PASSTVK
+220 PASSAVK
-227 GVTIDFGAGVGTLSE
+227 GVTIDFGAGAGNLTDGALQ
-242 NDMELWFVVPANL
+242 LWFVVPANL

-283 VSENYKGPNG
+283 VSDNYKGPNG
-293 TSKLARNAYAS
+293 TSKLARNAFAA
-304 VSVAVTPKGS
+304 VNVAVSPKGS

-325 YLYAVSLTTTPG
+325 YLYAVGLTTSALDDV
-337 TENAEYIEDGKFK
+337 NAEYIDEDNNFK

-355 KDLNFSDFDATKF
+355 NDLNFSDFDATEF

-401 LGDGVTIKGLAVDGS
+401 LGDGVTITGLAVDGS

-490 NIEYLTPTLTLKGD
+490 DVEYLTPKLTLKGD

-519 VKTIAASDAT
+519 VKTIAAADAT
-529 SSPVI
+529 SCPVI
-534 YGLVVGTPVENVL
+534 YGLEGGKGLEASKPVENVL
-547 AALEVDKEG
+547 AALEVDNEG
-556 ALVNPISVLSGEGAE
+556 ALVNPISVLSGEGAK
-571 AISYWTGAAVEADDD
+571 AISYWTGAAVEADADN
-586 DYLTAEELAGAVSN
+586 YLTAEELAGAVSN
-600 MNSNDAKTVV
+600 MNSNNAKTVV

-618 GGNGEGLVWTVG
+618 GYKGEGLVWTVG

-639 LDKDQKPLPVT
+639 LDKDKKPLPVT

-686 DVTIEVAKSKL
+686 DVTIEVAKLDES
-697 AGASAIVGGLGYQGS
+697 ASAIVGGLGYQGS

-741 ISAPTATFDHENNS
+741 ISAPTATVGHENNS
-755 ENNTVSDLAINTN
+755 ENNTVSGLAINTN
-768 GNESVGATGALFAV
+768 GNESVGANGGLFAV

-808 VTGNHTVEGKNA
+808 VTDDHKGDNA
-820 ITGCVNL
+820 ITGLVNEEGNL
-827 KSNIIGNLI
+827 IGNLI
-836 LAAEGSGQ
+836 LSASASGQ
-844 MIYIKFVDC
+844 TIILEFDETC
-853 KAVDDKGYFVGKFY
+853 KAYNGYYIGAFFKATDDGKTNTVIVNKG
-867 KAAGAYDT
+867 T
-875 AVVIND
+875 PIVVNN
-881 ADPKAV
+881 V
-887 TEEFGK
+887 FGK

>member
-1 MKKLLLCASAFALM
+1 M

-55 RKYSWDKGDML
+55 GKYMWDKGDML
-66 HASVIGGNL
+66 HASVVGSTL
-75 TTIPFILSGEPKEDG
+75 TTIPFIVSGEPNADG
-90 TADFAVVEEDL
+90 TANFAVVEEDL

-114 EDVKVGGSAEAPT
+114 EDVKVGGSAEAPE

-151 AVIDEYKGAATEV
+151 AVIDKYEGAATKV
-164 TMQPVCSY
+164 AMQPVSSF
-172 IVADVSGFGELK
+172 IVANVSGFGELK

-227 GVTIDFGAGVGTLSE
+227 GVTIDFGAGAGNLTDGALQ
-242 NDMELWFVVPANL
+242 LWFVVPANL

-283 VSENYKGPNG
+283 VSDNYKGPNG
-293 TSKLARNAYAS
+293 TSNLARNAFAA
-304 VSVAVTPKGS
+304 VNVAVSPKGS
-314 VLVSNAAELVK
+314 VLVSNEAELVK
-325 YLYAVSLTTTPG
+325 YLYAVGLTTSALDDV
-337 TENAEYIEDGKFK
+337 NAEYIDEDNNFK

-355 KDLNFSDFDATKF
+355 KDLDFTTFDATKF

-534 YGLVVGTPVENVL
+534 YGLVAGTPVENVL

-586 DYLTAEELAGAVSN
+586 DYLTAEELASAVSN
-600 MNSNDAKTVV
+600 MDSNNAKTVV

-618 GGNGEGLVWTVG
+618 GDNGEGLVWTVG

-639 LDKDQKPLPVT
+639 LDKDKKPLPVT

-656 AGETELIPSVNI
+656 AGKTELIPSVNI
-668 ATYSLFGNVVN
+668 ATYSLFGNVVK

-686 DVTIEVAKSKL
+686 DVTIKVAKL
-697 AGASAIVGGLGYQGS
+697 AEGASAIVGGLGYQGS

-741 ISAPTATFDHENNS
+741 ISAPKAAS
-755 ENNTVSDLAINTN
+755 ENNTVSGLALNTN

-808 VTGNHTVEGKNA
+808 VTDDHKGDNA
-820 ITGCVNL
+820 ITGLVNEKGNL
-827 KSNIIGNLI
+827 IGNLI
-836 LAAEGSGQ
+836 LSASASGQ
-844 MIYIKFVDC
+844 TIILEFDETC
-853 KAVDDKGYFVGKFY
+853 KAYNGYYIGAFFKATDDGKTNTVIVNKG
-867 KAAGAYDT
+867 T
-875 AVVIND
+875 PIVVNN
-881 ADPKAV
+881 V
-887 TEEFGK
+887 FGK

>member
-1 MKKLLLCASAFALM
+1 M

-29 EVKGKLAFTASMT
+29 EVKGKVAFTASMT

-55 RKYSWDKGDML
+55 GKYMWDKGDML

-114 EDVKVGGSAEAPT
+114 EDVKVGGSAEAPEG
-127 VTMSIPATQR
+127 TMSIPATQR
-137 YRTNSFATTTAPAV
+137 YRTNSLATTTAPAV
-151 AVIDEYKGAATEV
+151 AVIDKYKGAATEV

-172 IVADVSGFGELK
+172 IVAKVSGFGELK

-220 PASSTVK
+220 PASSAVK
-227 GVTIDFGAGVGTLSE
+227 GVTIDFGAGAGNLTDGALQ
-242 NDMELWFVVPANL
+242 LWFVVPANL

-283 VSENYKGPNG
+283 VSDNYKGPNG
-293 TSKLARNAYAS
+293 TSNLARNAFAA
-304 VSVAVTPKGS
+304 VNVAVTPKGS

-337 TENAEYIEDGKFK
+337 TDNAEYIQDPIFK
-350 TAVIA
+350 TAVFA
-355 KDLNFSDFDATKF
+355 KDLNFSDFDATEF

-383 VQNNSMIES
+383 LQNNSMIES

-416 LIGANKVTL
+416 LIGRNNVTL

-490 NIEYLTPTLTLKGD
+490 NIEYLTPKLTLKGD

-534 YGLVVGTPVENVL
+534 YGLVAGKPVENVL
-547 AALEVDKEG
+547 AALEVNEKG

-571 AISYWTGAAVEADDD
+571 AISYWTGASAESDGD
-586 DYLTAEELAGAVSN
+586 DYLTAEELAYAVNNGGSV
-600 MNSNDAKTVV
+600 T
-610 LKNNIDLR
+610 LKNNIDLQ
-618 GGNGEGLVWTVG
+618 GKQGKSWTVG
-630 GGAVNVSAA
+630 GTSISIDVAQDPKTEKYLDVTISNAMVNKAVLSSGVATFSLFGNH
-639 LDKDQKPLPVT
+639 VT
-650 VSNAYI
+650 VSN
-656 AGETELIPSVNI
+656 V
-668 ATYSLFGNVVN
+668 
-679 AKDITVK
+679 KVK
-686 DVTIEVAKSKL
+686 DVAIKASVVEGA
-697 AGASAIVGGLGYQGS
+697 AGTLVGGLGYKGS
-712 ANNVTV
+712 AINGEV
-718 EGLSIS
+718 ESLT
-724 IDKDVV
+724 IDVAKDVV
-730 MAKDFSEVAGL
+730 MRALTPEIGGL
-741 ISAPTATFDHENNS
+741 ISAPTAAS
-755 ENNTVSDLAINTN
+755 ENNTVTKLSINTN

-808 VTGNHTVEGKNA
+808 VTDDHKGDNA
-820 ITGCVNL
+820 ITGLVNEKGSL
-827 KSNIIGNLI
+827 IGNLI
-836 LAAEGSGQ
+836 LSASASGQ
-844 MIYIKFVDC
+844 TIILEFDETC
-853 KAVDDKGYFVGKFY
+853 KAYNGYYIGAFFKATDDGKTN
-867 KAAGAYDT
+867 AVIVNNGT
-875 AVVIND
+875 AIVVN
-881 ADPKAV
+881 KV
-887 TEEFGK
+887 FGK

>member
-29 EVKGKLAFTASMT
+29 EVKGKVAFTASMT

-55 RKYSWDKGDML
+55 GKYMWDKGDML
-66 HASVIGGNL
+66 HASVVGSTL
-75 TTIPFILSGEPKEDG
+75 TTIPFIVSGEPNADG
-90 TADFAVVEEDL
+90 TANFAVVEEDL

-114 EDVKVGGSAEAPT
+114 EDVKVGGSAEAPE

-151 AVIDEYKGAATEV
+151 AVIDKYEGAATKV
-164 TMQPVCSY
+164 AMQPVSSF
-172 IVADVSGFGELK
+172 IVANVSGFGELK

-227 GVTIDFGAGVGTLSE
+227 GVTIDFGAGAGNLTDGALQ
-242 NDMELWFVVPANL
+242 LWFVVPANL

-283 VSENYKGPNG
+283 VSDNYKGPNG
-293 TSKLARNAYAS
+293 TSNLARNAFAA
-304 VSVAVTPKGS
+304 VNVAVSPKGS
-314 VLVSNAAELVK
+314 VLVSNEAELVK
-325 YLYAVSLTTTPG
+325 YLYAVGLTTSALDDV
-337 TENAEYIEDGKFK
+337 NAEYIDEDNNFK

-355 KDLNFSDFDATKF
+355 KDLDFTTFDATKF

-534 YGLVVGTPVENVL
+534 YGLVAGTPVENVL

-600 MNSNDAKTVV
+600 MNSNDTKTVE

-618 GGNGEGLVWTVG
+618 GDNGEGLVWTVG
-630 GGAVNVSAA
+630 GGAVKVSAA
-639 LDKDQKPLPVT
+639 KDKDQKPLPVT

-656 AGETELIPSVNI
+656 AGETELIPDVNI
-668 ATYSLFGNVVN
+668 ATYSLFGNVVK
-679 AKDITVK
+679 AEDITVK
-686 DVTIEVAKSKL
+686 DVTIEVAKL
-697 AGASAIVGGLGYQGS
+697 AEGASAIVGGLGYQGY
-712 ANNVTV
+712 AKNVTV

-741 ISAPTATFDHENNS
+741 ISAPKAAS
-755 ENNTVSDLAINTN
+755 ENNTVSGLALNTN

-808 VTGNHTVEGKNA
+808 VTDDHKGDNA
-820 ITGCVNL
+820 ITGLVNEKGSL
-827 KSNIIGNLI
+827 IGNLI
-836 LAAEGSGQ
+836 LSASASGQ
-844 MIYIKFVDC
+844 TIILEFDETC
-853 KAVDDKGYFVGKFY
+853 KAYNGYYIGAFFKATDDGKTN
-867 KAAGAYDT
+867 AVIVNNGT
-875 AVVIND
+875 AIVVN
-881 ADPKAV
+881 KV
-887 TEEFGK
+887 FGK

>member
-1 MKKLLLCASAFALM
+1 M

-55 RKYSWDKGDML
+55 GKYMWDRGDML
-66 HASVIGGNL
+66 HASVVESTL
-75 TTIPFILSGEPKEDG
+75 TTIPFIVSGEPNADG
-90 TADFAVVEEDL
+90 TANFAVVEEDI

-114 EDVKVGGSAEAPT
+114 EDVKVGGSAEAPE

-151 AVIDEYKGAATEV
+151 AVIDKYEGAATKV
-164 TMQPVCSY
+164 AMQPVSSF
-172 IVADVSGFGELK
+172 IVANVSGFGELK
-184 SMKLEMKNGRTTY
+184 SMKLEMKNGKKTY

-227 GVTIDFGAGVGTLSE
+227 GVTIDFGAGAGNLTDGALQ
-242 NDMELWFVVPANL
+242 LWFVVPANL

-283 VSENYKGPNG
+283 VSDNYKGPNG
-293 TSKLARNAYAS
+293 TSNLARNAFAA
-304 VSVAVTPKGS
+304 VNVAVSPKGS
-314 VLVSNAAELVK
+314 VLVSNEAELVK
-325 YLYAVSLTTTPG
+325 YLYAVGLTTSALG
-337 TENAEYIEDGKFK
+337 DVNAEYIDEDSNFK

-355 KDLNFSDFDATKF
+355 KDLDFTTFDATKF

-534 YGLVVGTPVENVL
+534 YGLVAGTPVENVL

-618 GGNGEGLVWTVG
+618 GDNGEGLVWTVG
-630 GGAVNVSAA
+630 GGAVDVSAA

-656 AGETELIPSVNI
+656 AGETELIPDVNI

-686 DVTIEVAKSKL
+686 DVTIEVANE
-697 AGASAIVGGLGYQGS
+697 GASAIVGGLGYQGS
-712 ANNVTV
+712 AKNVTV

-730 MAKDFSEVAGL
+730 MAADYSEVAGL
-741 ISAPTATFDHENNS
+741 ISAPKAAS
-755 ENNTVSDLAINTN
+755 ENNTVSGLALNTN

-808 VTGNHTVEGKNA
+808 VADNHTVEGMNA

-844 MIYIKFVDC
+844 MIYIEFVDC
-853 KAVDDKGYFVGKFY
+853 KAVDDKGYYVGKFY

>member
-1 MKKLLLCASAFALM
+1 M

-55 RKYSWDKGDML
+55 GKYMWDKGDML
-66 HASVIGGNL
+66 HASVVGSTL
-75 TTIPFILSGEPKEDG
+75 TTIPFIVSGEPNADG
-90 TADFAVVEEDL
+90 TANFAVVEEDL

-114 EDVKVGGSAEAPT
+114 EDVKVGGSAEAPE

-151 AVIDEYKGAATEV
+151 AVIDKYEGAATKV
-164 TMQPVCSY
+164 AMQPVSSF
-172 IVADVSGFGELK
+172 IVANVSGFGELK

-227 GVTIDFGAGVGTLSE
+227 GVTIDFGAGAGNLTDGALQ
-242 NDMELWFVVPANL
+242 LWFVVPANL

-283 VSENYKGPNG
+283 VSDNYKGPNG
-293 TSKLARNAYAS
+293 TSNLARNAFAA
-304 VSVAVTPKGS
+304 VNVAVSPKGS
-314 VLVSNAAELVK
+314 VLVSNEAELVK
-325 YLYAVSLTTTPG
+325 YLYAVGLTTSALDDV
-337 TENAEYIEDGKFK
+337 NAEYIDEDNNFK

-355 KDLNFSDFDATKF
+355 KDLDFTTFEATKF

-519 VKTIAASDAT
+519 VKTIAAADAT
-529 SSPVI
+529 SCPVI
-534 YGLVVGTPVENVL
+534 YGLEVGKPVENVL

-571 AISYWTGAAVEADDD
+571 AISYWTGASAESDGD
-586 DYLTAEELAGAVSN
+586 DYLTAEELAYAVNNGVSV
-600 MNSNDAKTVV
+600 T
-610 LKNNIDLR
+610 LKNNIDLQ
-618 GGNGEGLVWTVG
+618 GEQGKSWTVG
-630 GGAVNVSAA
+630 GTSISIDVAQDPKTEKYLDVTISNAMVDKAVLSSGVATFSLFGN
-639 LDKDQKPLPVT
+639 QVT
-650 VSNAYI
+650 VSNVKIDGVKIQASVVEGA
-656 AGETELIPSVNI
+656 AGTL
-668 ATYSLFGNVVN
+668 
-679 AKDITVK
+679 
-686 DVTIEVAKSKL
+686 
-697 AGASAIVGGLGYQGS
+697 VGGLGYKGS
-712 ANNVTV
+712 ANNVEVNDLT
-718 EGLSIS
+718 
-724 IDKDVV
+724 IDVAKDVV
-730 MAKDFSEVAGL
+730 MRTQTPEIGGL
-741 ISAPTATFDHENNS
+741 ISAPTAAS
-755 ENNTVSDLAINTN
+755 ENNTVTKLSINTN
-768 GNESVGATGALFAV
+768 GNESVGATGGLFAI
-782 APEKFNGNEVAFAD
+782 APAAFNGNTVDYAD
-796 GAAAMPMIGQWT
+796 GATVIPMIDQWT
-808 VTGNHTVEGKNA
+808 VTDDHKGDNA
-820 ITGCVNL
+820 ITGLVNEEGNL
-827 KSNIIGNLI
+827 IGNLI
-836 LAAEGSGQ
+836 LSASASGQ
-844 MIYIKFVDC
+844 TIILEFDETC
-853 KAVDDKGYFVGKFY
+853 KAYNGYYIGAFFKATDDGKTNTVIVNKG
-867 KAAGAYDT
+867 T
-875 AVVIND
+875 PIVVNN
-881 ADPKAV
+881 V
-887 TEEFGK
+887 FGK

>member
-1 MKKLLLCASAFALM
+1 M

-55 RKYSWDKGDML
+55 GKYMWDKGDML
-66 HASVIGGNL
+66 HASVVGSTL
-75 TTIPFILSGEPKEDG
+75 TTIPFIVSGEPNADG
-90 TADFAVVEEDL
+90 TANFAVVEEDL

-114 EDVKVGGSAEAPT
+114 EDVKVGGSAEAPE

-151 AVIDEYKGAATEV
+151 AVIDKYEGAATKV
-164 TMQPVCSY
+164 AMQPVSSF
-172 IVADVSGFGELK
+172 IVANVSGFGELK

-227 GVTIDFGAGVGTLSE
+227 GVTIDFGAGAGNLTDGALQ
-242 NDMELWFVVPANL
+242 LWFVVPANL

-283 VSENYKGPNG
+283 VSDNYKGPNG
-293 TSKLARNAYAS
+293 TSNLARNAFAAAN
-304 VSVAVTPKGS
+304 VAVSPKGS
-314 VLVSNAAELVK
+314 VLVSNEAELVK
-325 YLYAVSLTTTPG
+325 YLYAVGLTTSALDDV
-337 TENAEYIEDGKFK
+337 NAEYIDEDNNFK

-355 KDLNFSDFDATKF
+355 KDLDFTTFDATKF

-435 KSSSFLGYLPAFSG
+435 KSSSFLSYLPAFSG

-529 SSPVI
+529 SCPVI
-534 YGLVVGTPVENVL
+534 YGLVAGAPVENVL

-571 AISYWTGAAVEADDD
+571 AISYWTGAAVEADAD

-600 MNSNDAKTVV
+600 MDSNNEKKVV

-618 GGNGEGLVWTVG
+618 GEGGKGLVWTVG

-656 AGETELIPSVNI
+656 AGETELIPSVKI
-668 ATYSLFGNVVN
+668 ATYSLFGNVVK

-686 DVTIEVAKSKL
+686 NVTIEVVKAKL
-697 AGASAIVGGLGYQGS
+697 PEGASAIVGGLGYQGS

-741 ISAPTATFDHENNS
+741 ISAPKAAS
-755 ENNTVSDLAINTN
+755 ENNTVSGLALNTN

-808 VTGNHTVEGKNA
+808 VTDDHKGDNA
-820 ITGCVNL
+820 ITGLVNEKGNL
-827 KSNIIGNLI
+827 IGNLI
-836 LAAEGSGQ
+836 LSASASGQ
-844 MIYIKFVDC
+844 TIILEFDETC
-853 KAVDDKGYFVGKFY
+853 KAYNGYYIGAFFKATDDGKTNTVIVNKG
-867 KAAGAYDT
+867 T
-875 AVVIND
+875 PIVVNN
-881 ADPKAV
+881 V
-887 TEEFGK
+887 FGK

>member
-1 MKKLLLCASAFALM
+1 M

-29 EVKGKLAFTASMT
+29 EVKGKVAFTASMT

-55 RKYSWDKGDML
+55 GKYMWDKGDML
-66 HASVIGGNL
+66 HASVVGSTL
-75 TTIPFILSGEPKEDG
+75 TTIPFIVSGEPNADG
-90 TADFAVVEEDL
+90 TANFAVVEEDL

-114 EDVKVGGSAEAPT
+114 EDVKVGGTAEAPEVT
-127 VTMSIPATQR
+127 VTIPATQR

-151 AVIDEYKGAATEV
+151 AVIDKYEGAATKV
-164 TMQPVCSY
+164 AMQPVSSF
-172 IVADVSGFGELK
+172 IVANVSGFGELK
-184 SMKLEMKNGRTTY
+184 SMKLEMKNGKTTY

-220 PASSTVK
+220 PASSAVK
-227 GVTIDFGAGVGTLSE
+227 GVTIDFGAGAGNLTDGALQ
-242 NDMELWFVVPANL
+242 LWFVVPANL

-283 VSENYKGPNG
+283 VSDNYKGPNG
-293 TSKLARNAYAS
+293 TSNLARNAFAA
-304 VSVAVTPKGS
+304 VNVAVSPKGS
-314 VLVSNAAELVK
+314 VLVSNEAELVK
-325 YLYAVSLTTTPG
+325 YLYAVGLTTSALDDV
-337 TENAEYIEDGKFK
+337 NAEYIDEDNNFK

-355 KDLNFSDFDATKF
+355 KDLDFTTFDATKF

-519 VKTIAASDAT
+519 VKTIAAADAT
-529 SSPVI
+529 SCPVI
-534 YGLVVGTPVENVL
+534 YGLVAGAPVENVL
-547 AALEVDKEG
+547 AALEVDNEG
-556 ALVNPISVLSGEGAE
+556 ALVNPISVLSGEGAK

-600 MNSNDAKTVV
+600 MNSNDVKTVV
-610 LKNNIDLR
+610 LKNNINLR
-618 GGNGEGLVWTVG
+618 GDKGEGLVWTVG
-630 GGAVNVSAA
+630 GGAVDVSAA
-639 LDKDQKPLPVT
+639 LDKDKKPLPVT

-656 AGETELIPSVNI
+656 AEETELIPSVNI

-686 DVTIEVAKSKL
+686 DVTIKVVKAKL
-697 AGASAIVGGLGYQGS
+697 PEGASVIVGGLGYQGS

-755 ENNTVSDLAINTN
+755 ENNTVSGLAINTN
-768 GNESVGATGALFAV
+768 GNESVGANGGLFAV

-808 VTGNHTVEGKNA
+808 VTDDHKGDNA
-820 ITGCVNL
+820 ITGLVNEEGNL
-827 KSNIIGNLI
+827 IGNLI
-836 LAAEGSGQ
+836 LSASASGQ
-844 MIYIKFVDC
+844 TIILEFDETC
-853 KAVDDKGYFVGKFY
+853 KAYNGYYIGAFFKATDDGKTNTVIVNKG
-867 KAAGAYDT
+867 T
-875 AVVIND
+875 PIVVNN
-881 ADPKAV
+881 V
-887 TEEFGK
+887 FGK

>member
-1 MKKLLLCASAFALM
+1 M

-55 RKYSWDKGDML
+55 GKYMWDKGDML

-90 TADFAVVEEDL
+90 TADFAVVEEDI

-172 IVADVSGFGELK
+172 IVAKVSGFGELK

-220 PASSTVK
+220 PASSAVK
-227 GVTIDFGAGVGTLSE
+227 GVTIDFGAGAGNLTDGALQ
-242 NDMELWFVVPANL
+242 LWFVVPANL

-283 VSENYKGPNG
+283 VSDNYKGPNG
-293 TSKLARNAYAS
+293 TSNLARNAFAA
-304 VSVAVTPKGS
+304 VNVAVTPKGS

-337 TENAEYIEDGKFK
+337 TDNAEYIEDGKFK

-355 KDLNFSDFDATKF
+355 KDLNFSDFDATEF

-383 VQNNSMIES
+383 LQNNSMIES

-416 LIGANKVTL
+416 LIGRNNVTL

-435 KSSSFLGYLPAFSG
+435 KSSSFLGYLPEFSG

-471 SSLLPSLSS
+471 SPLLPSLSS

-490 NIEYLTPTLTLKGD
+490 NIEYLTPKLTLKGD

-534 YGLVVGTPVENVL
+534 YGLVVGKPVENVL
-547 AALEVDKEG
+547 AALEVNEKG

-600 MNSNDAKTVV
+600 MNSNDEKKVV

-618 GGNGEGLVWTVG
+618 GEGGKGLVWTVG

-656 AGETELIPSVNI
+656 AGETELIPSVKI

-686 DVTIEVAKSKL
+686 DVTIVVAKSKL
-697 AGASAIVGGLGYQGS
+697 AEGASAIVGGLGYQGS

-741 ISAPTATFDHENNS
+741 ISAPTATLGHENNS
-755 ENNTVSDLAINTN
+755 ENNTVSGLAINTN
-768 GNESVGATGALFAV
+768 GNESVGANGGLFAV

-808 VTGNHTVEGKNA
+808 VTDDHKGDNA
-820 ITGCVNL
+820 ITGLVNEKGNL
-827 KSNIIGNLI
+827 IGNLI
-836 LAAEGSGQ
+836 LSASASGQ
-844 MIYIKFVDC
+844 TIILEFDETC
-853 KAVDDKGYFVGKFY
+853 KAYNGYYIGAFFKATDDGKTNTVIVNKG
-867 KAAGAYDT
+867 T
-875 AVVIND
+875 PIVVNN
-881 ADPKAV
+881 V
-887 TEEFGK
+887 FGK

>member
-1 MKKLLLCASAFALM
+1 M
-15 LGSCSKDDTEVAPA
+15 LGSCSKDDTEVTPA
-29 EVKGKLAFTASMT
+29 EVKGKVAFTASMT

-55 RKYSWDKGDML
+55 GKYMWDKGDML

-90 TADFAVVEEDL
+90 TADFAVVEEDI

-151 AVIDEYKGAATEV
+151 AVIDKYEGAATEV

-172 IVADVSGFGELK
+172 IKAKVSGFGELK
-184 SMKLEMKNGRTTY
+184 SMKLEMKNGKKTY

-207 AKGATQYA
+207 AKGTTQYA
-215 LESVT
+215 LESVKPT
-220 PASSTVK
+220 LSTVK

-242 NDMELWFVVPANL
+242 NYMELWFVVPANL

-262 TFTPTFKKGNT
+262 TFTPTFKKGDA
-273 TEDGDAVAIT
+273 TEDGDPVAIT

-293 TSKLARNAYAS
+293 TSKLARNAFAA
-304 VSVAVTPKGS
+304 VNVAVTPKGS

-337 TENAEYIEDGKFK
+337 TDNAEYIEDGKFK

-355 KDLNFSDFDATKF
+355 KDLNFSDFDATEF

-383 VQNNSMIES
+383 LQNNSMIES

-416 LIGANKVTL
+416 LIGANDVTL
-425 TNLTIDGAKV
+425 TNLTIDGAMV
-435 KSSSFLGYLPAFSG
+435 KSSSFLVYLPKFSG

-519 VKTIAASDAT
+519 VKTIAAIDAT
-529 SSPVI
+529 SCPVI
-534 YGLVVGTPVENVL
+534 YGLEGVKPVENVL
-547 AALEVDKEG
+547 AALEVDTEG
-556 ALVNPISVLSGEGAE
+556 ALVNPISVLSGEGAK
-571 AISYWTGAAVEADDD
+571 AISYWTGASAESDGD
-586 DYLTAEELAGAVSN
+586 DYLTAEELAYAVNNGGSV
-600 MNSNDAKTVV
+600 T
-610 LKNNIDLR
+610 LKNNIDLQ
-618 GGNGEGLVWTVG
+618 GKQGKSWTVG
-630 GGAVNVSAA
+630 GTSISIDVAQDPKTEKYLDVTISNAMVDKAVLSSGVATFSLFGNH
-639 LDKDQKPLPVT
+639 VT
-650 VSNAYI
+650 VSN
-656 AGETELIPSVNI
+656 V
-668 ATYSLFGNVVN
+668 
-679 AKDITVK
+679 KVK
-686 DVTIEVAKSKL
+686 DVAIKASVVEGA
-697 AGASAIVGGLGYQGS
+697 AGTLVGGLGYKGS
-712 ANNVTV
+712 ANNVEV
-718 EGLSIS
+718 ENLT
-724 IDKDVV
+724 IDVTKDVV
-730 MAKDFSEVAGL
+730 MRALTPEIGGL
-741 ISAPTATFDHENNS
+741 ISAPTAAS
-755 ENNTVSDLAINTN
+755 ENNTVTKLSINTN

-808 VTGNHTVEGKNA
+808 VTDDHKGDNA
-820 ITGCVNL
+820 ITGLVNEKGNL
-827 KSNIIGNLI
+827 IGNLI
-836 LAAEGSGQ
+836 LSASASGQ
-844 MIYIKFVDC
+844 TIILEFDETC
-853 KAVDDKGYFVGKFY
+853 KAYNGYYIGAFFKATDDGKTNTVIVNKG
-867 KAAGAYDT
+867 T
-875 AVVIND
+875 PIVVN
-881 ADPKAV
+881 KV
-887 TEEFGK
+887 FGK

>member
-1 MKKLLLCASAFALM
+1 M

-55 RKYSWDKGDML
+55 GKYMWDKGDML
-66 HASVIGGNL
+66 HASVVGSTL
-75 TTIPFILSGEPKEDG
+75 TTIPFIVSGEPNADG
-90 TADFAVVEEDL
+90 TANFAVVEEDL

-114 EDVKVGGSAEAPT
+114 EDVKVGGTAEAPEVT
-127 VTMSIPATQR
+127 VTIPATQR

-151 AVIDEYKGAATEV
+151 AVIDKYEGATTKVA
-164 TMQPVCSY
+164 MQPVSSF
-172 IVADVSGFGELK
+172 IVANVSGFGELK
-184 SMKLEMKNGRTTY
+184 SMKLEMKNGKTTY

-207 AKGATQYA
+207 AKGTTQYA

-220 PASSTVK
+220 PASSAVK
-227 GVTIDFGAGVGTLSE
+227 GVTIDFGAGAGNLTDGALQ
-242 NDMELWFVVPANL
+242 LWFVVPANL

-283 VSENYKGPNG
+283 VSDNYKGPNG
-293 TSKLARNAYAS
+293 TSNLARNAFAA
-304 VSVAVTPKGS
+304 VNVAVSPKGS
-314 VLVSNAAELVK
+314 VLVSNEAELVK
-325 YLYAVSLTTTPG
+325 YLYAVGLTTSALDDV
-337 TENAEYIEDGKFK
+337 NAEYIDEDNNFK

-355 KDLNFSDFDATKF
+355 KDLDFTTFDATKF

-471 SSLLPSLSS
+471 SSLLPSLNS
-480 DKVNIDFSTG
+480 DKVNIEFSTG
-490 NIEYLTPTLTLKGD
+490 DNAVEYLTPKLTLKGD

-534 YGLVVGTPVENVL
+534 YGLVAGKPVENVL
-547 AALEVDKEG
+547 AALEVNEKG

-600 MNSNDAKTVV
+600 MNSNNAKTVV

-618 GGNGEGLVWTVG
+618 GDNGEGLVWTVG
-630 GGAVNVSAA
+630 GGAVEVSAA
-639 LDKDQKPLPVT
+639 KDKDQKPLPVT

-656 AGETELIPSVNI
+656 AGETELIPDVNI
-668 ATYSLFGNVVN
+668 ATYSLFGNVVI

-686 DVTIEVAKSKL
+686 DVTIEVAKL
-697 AGASAIVGGLGYQGS
+697 AEGASAIVGGLGYQGS

-741 ISAPTATFDHENNS
+741 ISAPKAAS
-755 ENNTVSDLAINTN
+755 ENNTVSGLALNTN

-808 VTGNHTVEGKNA
+808 VTDDHKGDNA
-820 ITGCVNL
+820 ITGLVNEKGSL
-827 KSNIIGNLI
+827 IGNLI
-836 LAAEGSGQ
+836 LSASASGQ
-844 MIYIKFVDC
+844 TIILEFDETC
-853 KAVDDKGYFVGKFY
+853 KAYNGYYIGAFFKATDDGKTN
-867 KAAGAYDT
+867 AVIVNNGT
-875 AVVIND
+875 AIVVN
-881 ADPKAV
+881 KV
-887 TEEFGK
+887 FGK

>member
-1 MKKLLLCASAFALM
+1 M

-29 EVKGKLAFTASMT
+29 EVKGKVAFTASMT

-55 RKYSWDKGDML
+55 GKYMWDKGDML

-90 TADFAVVEEDL
+90 TADFAVVEEDI

-151 AVIDEYKGAATEV
+151 AVIDKYEGAATEV

-172 IVADVSGFGELK
+172 IKAKVSGFGELK
-184 SMKLEMKNGRTTY
+184 SMKLEMKNGKTKY
-197 ALNGSGTVSF
+197 VLNGSGTVSF

-215 LESVT
+215 LESVKS
-220 PASSTVK
+220 ASSNVN

-262 TFTPTFKKGNT
+262 TFTPTFKKGDA
-273 TEDGDAVAIT
+273 TEDGDPVAIT

-293 TSKLARNAYAS
+293 TSNLARNAFAA
-304 VSVAVTPKGS
+304 VNVAVSPKGS

-325 YLYAVSLTTTPG
+325 YLYAVGLTTSALDDV
-337 TENAEYIEDGKFK
+337 NAEYIDEDNNFK

-355 KDLNFSDFDATKF
+355 KDLDFTTFDATKF
-368 YDNEDKLMSDALGAY
+368 YDNEDKLMTDALGAY

-416 LIGANKVTL
+416 LIGANDVTL
-425 TNLTIDGAKV
+425 TNLTIDGAMV

-519 VKTIAASDAT
+519 VKTIAAIDAT
-529 SSPVI
+529 SCPVI
-534 YGLVVGTPVENVL
+534 YGLVAGTPVENVL
-547 AALEVDKEG
+547 AALEVDKKG

-600 MNSNDAKTVV
+600 MNSNDEKNVV

-618 GGNGEGLVWTVG
+618 GEGGKGRVWTVG

-656 AGETELIPSVNI
+656 ADETELIPSVNI

-686 DVTIEVAKSKL
+686 DVTIEVAKDKL
-697 AGASAIVGGLGYQGS
+697 PEGASAIVGGLGYQGS

-808 VTGNHTVEGKNA
+808 VTDDHKGDNA
-820 ITGCVNL
+820 ITGLVNEEGNL
-827 KSNIIGNLI
+827 IGNLI
-836 LAAEGSGQ
+836 LSASASGQ
-844 MIYIKFVDC
+844 TIILEFDETC
-853 KAVDDKGYFVGKFY
+853 KAYNGYYIGAFFKATDDGKTNTVIVNKG
-867 KAAGAYDT
+867 T
-875 AVVIND
+875 PIVVNN
-881 ADPKAV
+881 V
-887 TEEFGK
+887 FGK

>member
-55 RKYSWDKGDML
+55 GKYMWDKGDML

-90 TADFAVVEEDL
+90 TADFAVVKEDL

-114 EDVKVGGSAEAPT
+114 EDVKVGGSAEAPE

-151 AVIDEYKGAATEV
+151 AVIDKYKGAATEV

-172 IVADVSGFGELK
+172 IVAKVSGFGELK

-220 PASSTVK
+220 PASSAVK
-227 GVTIDFGAGVGTLSE
+227 GVTIDFGAGAGTLSE
-242 NDMELWFVVPANL
+242 NKMELWFVVPANL

-262 TFTPTFKKGNT
+262 TFTPTFKKGDA
-273 TEDGDAVAIT
+273 TEDGDPVAIT

-293 TSKLARNAYAS
+293 TSKLARNAFAS

-383 VQNNSMIES
+383 LQNNSMIES
-392 IAEGANIEG
+392 IAKGANIEG

-490 NIEYLTPTLTLKGD
+490 NVEYLTPKLTLKGD

-534 YGLVVGTPVENVL
+534 YGLVAGKPVENVL
-547 AALEVDKEG
+547 AALEVDTEG

-600 MNSNDAKTVV
+600 MNSNDEKKVV

-618 GGNGEGLVWTVG
+618 GDKGKGLVWTVG

-686 DVTIEVAKSKL
+686 DVTIVVAKSKL
-697 AGASAIVGGLGYQGS
+697 EGASAIVGGLGYQGS

-741 ISAPTATFDHENNS
+741 ISAPTATFGHENNS
-755 ENNTVSDLAINTN
+755 ENNTVSGLAINTN
-768 GNESVGATGALFAV
+768 GNESVGATGGLFAV

-808 VTGNHTVEGKNA
+808 VTDDHKGDNA
-820 ITGCVNL
+820 ITGLVNEEGNL
-827 KSNIIGNLI
+827 IGNLI
-836 LAAEGSGQ
+836 LSASASGQ
-844 MIYIKFVDC
+844 TIILEFDETC
-853 KAVDDKGYFVGKFY
+853 KAYNGYYIGAFFKATDDGKTNTVIVNKG
-867 KAAGAYDT
+867 T
-875 AVVIND
+875 PIVVNN
-881 ADPKAV
+881 V
-887 TEEFGK
+887 FGK